1 MADVSYRL
9 GIDIGGTFTDLSLI
23 NEVTGE
29 LTELKTPTVTDDPA
43 QGVINGLNLLKKRG
57 IDLSKIQYLV
67 HGMTIGLNTLLQR
80 KGANLAL
87 FVTEGFQDILSLQ
100 RLRLPIPYDF
110 NSRLP
115 QPLIPRKHVFPIS
128 ERLLHD
134 GTIKKTLHL
143 QQLDEAVQQVISKKL
158 AGIIISF
165 LHSYQNPVHE
175 LQAKA
180 YINNRFPELEV
191 LTSSELWPQM
201 REYERTVMSVINL
214 YIQPKVKHY
223 LKTLETRLKEEGVP
237 LSPYITQ
244 SNGGLMDA
252 ESAAISP
259 VKTLF
264 SGPAAGVIG
273 AARIAASA
281 NESNLITLDVGGTS
295 ADISI
300 IQNGQPTMA
309 QSNQLSGFPIILPSV
324 AMYSIGAGGGSVA
337 WVDQGGLL
345 KAGPESVGS
354 QPGPASYGK
363 GTKAALTDA
372 FLICGYL
379 NQDRFAGGHLQLQLS
394 AAKKA
399 FQPIADLLDKT
410 IEKAADQLIQ
420 VAVANMY
427 SELSNVMEQQGFDPR
442 DFSLLAFGGAGPVLA
457 NFLAREIHAK
467 NVVVPPSPGTLCAL
481 GALTADFIHDAVLSK
496 KICLQDYTIEQLK
509 QDYEVLSRK
518 ATDWF
523 LQQNIHHIK
532 KTSILLLADARYQGQ
547 AFEIELP
554 LSAHWLNQEQDVHH
568 LIEAFHEL
576 HNRQYGHRD
585 DQAKIEF
592 THLRVRIIGE
602 TPPLPFS
609 SIDESSGQS
618 LKPNQYRPIFI
629 EEKEYEAVIY
639 KRSALKIGSIVNGPA
654 IVEQDD
660 TTTLILPNWIGEVD
674 LSGNLVIS
682 REVAL
687 HENRSSKA

>member
-9 GIDIGGTFTDLSLI
+9 GIDIGGTFTDLSLM
-23 NEVTGE
+23 NEATGA

-43 QGVINGLNLLKKRG
+43 QGIINGLNLLKDRG
-57 IDLSKIQYLV
+57 VDLSNIKYLV

-80 KGANLAL
+80 KGADLAL

-115 QPLIPRKHVFPIS
+115 EPLIPRKHVYPIS
-128 ERLLHD
+128 ERLIHD
-134 GTIKKTLHL
+134 GTIKKPLHL
-143 QQLDEAVQQVISKKL
+143 QQLDHAVQQVISKNL
-158 AGIIISF
+158 AGIVISF

-180 YINNRFPELEV
+180 YINHHYPQLEV

-201 REYERTVMSVINL
+201 REYERTVMSVVNL
-214 YIQPKVKHY
+214 YIQPKVKQY
-223 LKTLETRLKEEGVP
+223 LQTLKSRLKGEGVP
-237 LSPYITQ
+237 ISPYITQ

-252 ESAAISP
+252 ESAATLP

-273 AARIAASA
+273 AVRIAASA
-281 NESNLITLDVGGTS
+281 NESNLITFDVGGTS

-337 WVDQGGLL
+337 WIDQGGLL

-354 QPGPASYGK
+354 QPGPAAYGQGK
-363 GTKAALTDA
+363 KAALTDA

-379 NQDRFAGGHLQLQLS
+379 NQERFAGGHLQLQMS
-394 AAKKA
+394 AAEKA
-399 FQPIADLLDKT
+399 FQPIADQLNKT
-410 IEKAADQLIQ
+410 IEEAADQMIQ

-427 SELSNVMEQQGFDPR
+427 TELSNVMEQQGFDPR
-442 DFSLLAFGGAGPVLA
+442 DFSLLAFGGAGPVVA

-496 KICLQDYTIEQLK
+496 KICLQDYSIDQLK
-509 QDYEVLSRK
+509 QDYELLSRK

-523 LQQNIHHIK
+523 SQQNIQHMK
-532 KTSILLLADARYQGQ
+532 QTSILLLADARYQGQ

-554 LSAHWLNQEQDVHH
+554 LSAEWLKQEQDIQH
-568 LIEAFHEL
+568 LIEAFHKL
-576 HNRQYGHRD
+576 HQRQYGHRD

-592 THLRVRIIGE
+592 THLRVRVIGE

-609 SIDESSGQS
+609 TVRESSGQP
-618 LKPNQYRPIFI
+618 LKPYEYRRIFI
-629 EEKEYEAVIY
+629 EEKEYEASVYYRDSLSVGSVI
-639 KRSALKIGSIVNGPA
+639 NGPA
-654 IVEQDD
+654 IIEQDD
-660 TTTLILPNWIGEVD
+660 TTTLILPNWAGSID
-674 LSGNLVIS
+674 PSGNLLIS
-682 REVAL
+682 REAAL
-687 HENRSSKA
+687 HEN

>member
-23 NEVTGE
+23 NEATGE

-43 QGVINGLNLLKKRG
+43 QGIINGLNLLKKRG
-57 IDLSKIQYLV
+57 VDLSNIQYLV

-80 KGANLAL
+80 KGADLAL

-100 RLRLPIPYDF
+100 RLRLPVPYDF

-115 QPLIPRKHVFPIS
+115 EPLIPRKHVYPIS
-128 ERLLHD
+128 ERLIHD
-134 GTIKKTLHL
+134 GTIKKPLHL
-143 QQLDEAVQQVISKKL
+143 QQLDDAVQHVISKKL
-158 AGIIISF
+158 AGIVISF

-180 YINNRFPELEV
+180 YINHHYPQLEV

-201 REYERTVMSVINL
+201 REYERTVMSVVNL
-214 YIQPKVKHY
+214 YIQPKVKQY
-223 LKTLETRLKEEGVP
+223 LQTLKSRLKEEGVP
-237 LSPYITQ
+237 ISPYITQ

-252 ESAAISP
+252 ESAATSP

-281 NESNLITLDVGGTS
+281 SEPNLITFDVGGTS

-337 WVDQGGLL
+337 WIDQGGLL

-354 QPGPASYGK
+354 NPGPASYGK
-363 GTKAALTDA
+363 GEKAALTDA

-379 NQDRFAGGHLQLQLS
+379 NQERFAGGHLHLQLS

-399 FQPIADLLDKT
+399 FQPIADQLNKT
-410 IEKAADQLIQ
+410 LEEAADQLIQ

-427 SELSNVMEQQGFDPR
+427 TELSNVMEQQGFDPR
-442 DFSLLAFGGAGPVLA
+442 DFSLLAFGGAGPVVA

-496 KICLQDYTIEQLK
+496 KICLQDYSINQLK
-509 QDYEVLSRK
+509 QDYEKLSRK
-518 ATDWF
+518 ATDWVS
-523 LQQNIHHIK
+523 QQNIQHINQ
-532 KTSILLLADARYQGQ
+532 TSILLLADARYQGQ

-554 LSAHWLNQEQDVHH
+554 LSIDWLKQEQDIHQ
-568 LIEAFHEL
+568 LIEAFHKL
-576 HNRQYGHRD
+576 HQRQYGHRD

-592 THLRVRIIGE
+592 THLRVRVIGE

-609 SIDESSGQS
+609 PVQESMGQS
-618 LKPNQYRPIFI
+618 LKPNEYRRIFI
-629 EEKEYEAVIY
+629 EEKEYEASVY
-639 KRSALKIGSIVNGPA
+639 NRDTLSVGSIVNGPA
-654 IVEQDD
+654 VIEQDD
-660 TTTLILPNWIGEVD
+660 TTTLILPNWTGSID
-674 LSGNLVIS
+674 PSGNLVIS
-682 REVAL
+682 KEAAL
-687 HENRSSKA
+687 HEN

>member
-9 GIDIGGTFTDLSLI
+9 GIDIGGTFTDLSLM
-23 NEVTGE
+23 NEATGE

-43 QGVINGLNLLKKRG
+43 QGIINGLNLLKERG
-57 IDLSKIQYLV
+57 VDLSKIQYLV

-80 KGANLAL
+80 KGASLAL

-115 QPLIPRKHVFPIS
+115 EPLIPRKHVYPIS

-134 GTIKKTLHL
+134 GTMKKPLHL
-143 QQLDEAVQQVISKKL
+143 QQLDDAVQQVISKKL
-158 AGIIISF
+158 AGIVISF

-180 YINNRFPELEV
+180 YINHHYPQLEV

-201 REYERTVMSVINL
+201 REYERTVMSVVNL
-214 YIQPKVKHY
+214 YIQPKVKQY
-223 LKTLETRLKEEGVP
+223 LQTLKSRLKEEGVP
-237 LSPYITQ
+237 ISPYITQ

-252 ESAAISP
+252 ESAATSP
-259 VKTLF
+259 IKTLF

-281 NESNLITLDVGGTS
+281 NESNLITFDVGGTS

-300 IQNGQPTMA
+300 IQNRQPTMA

-337 WVDQGGLL
+337 WIDQGGLL

-354 QPGPASYGK
+354 KPGPASYGK
-363 GTKAALTDA
+363 GKKAALTDA

-379 NQDRFAGGHLQLQLS
+379 NEDRFAGGHLQLQLS
-394 AAKKA
+394 AAKLA
-399 FQPIADLLDKT
+399 FQSIADELNKT
-410 IEKAADQLIQ
+410 VEQAADQLIQ

-427 SELSNVMEQQGFDPR
+427 TELSNVMEQQGFDPR
-442 DFSLLAFGGAGPVLA
+442 DFSLLAFGGAGPVVA
-457 NFLAREIHAK
+457 NLLAREIHAK

-496 KICLQDYTIEQLK
+496 KICLQDYTIDQLK
-509 QDYEVLSRK
+509 QDYEVLSDK
-518 ATDWF
+518 ATGWF
-523 LQQNIHHIK
+523 SQQNIQHIK
-532 KTSILLLADARYQGQ
+532 ETSILLLADARYQGQ

-554 LSAHWLNQEQDVHH
+554 LSADWLKQEQDIHQ
-568 LIEAFHEL
+568 LTEAFHKL
-576 HNRQYGHRD
+576 HKRQYGHRD

-592 THLRVRIIGE
+592 THLRVRVIGE
-602 TPPLPFS
+602 TPSLPFS
-609 SIDESSGQS
+609 PVHESSGQS
-618 LKPNQYRPIFI
+618 LTPHEYRRIFI
-629 EEKEYEAVIY
+629 EEKEYEASVY
-639 KRSALKIGSIVNGPA
+639 NRSALTVGSVMKGPA
-654 IVEQDD
+654 IIEQDD
-660 TTTLILPNWIGEVD
+660 TTTLILPNWAGSID
-674 LSGNLVIS
+674 HSGNLVIS

-687 HENRSSKA
+687 HEN

>member
-23 NEVTGE
+23 NEATGE

-43 QGVINGLNLLKKRG
+43 QGIINGLNLLKKRG
-57 IDLSKIQYLV
+57 VDLSNIQYLV

-80 KGANLAL
+80 KGADLAL

-115 QPLIPRKHVFPIS
+115 EPLIPRKHVYPIS
-128 ERLLHD
+128 ERLIHD
-134 GTIKKTLHL
+134 GTIKNPLHL
-143 QQLDEAVQQVISKKL
+143 QQLDDAVQHVISKNL
-158 AGIIISF
+158 AGIVISF

-180 YINNRFPELEV
+180 YINHHYPQLEV

-201 REYERTVMSVINL
+201 REYERTVMSVVNL
-214 YIQPKVKHY
+214 YIQPKVKQY
-223 LKTLETRLKEEGVP
+223 LQTLKSRLKEEGVP
-237 LSPYITQ
+237 ISPYITQ

-252 ESAAISP
+252 ESAATSP

-281 NESNLITLDVGGTS
+281 SEPNLITFDVGGTS

-337 WVDQGGLL
+337 WIDQGGLL

-354 QPGPASYGK
+354 NPGPASYGK
-363 GTKAALTDA
+363 GEKAALTDA

-379 NQDRFAGGHLQLQLS
+379 NQERFAGGHLQLQLS

-399 FQPIADLLDKT
+399 FQPIADQLNKT
-410 IEKAADQLIQ
+410 VEEAADQLIQ

-427 SELSNVMEQQGFDPR
+427 TELSNVMEQQGFDPR
-442 DFSLLAFGGAGPVLA
+442 DFSLLAFGGAGPVVA

-467 NVVVPPSPGTLCAL
+467 NVIVPPSPGTLCAL

-496 KICLQDYTIEQLK
+496 KICLQDYSINQLK
-509 QDYEVLSRK
+509 QDYEKLSRK
-518 ATDWF
+518 ATDWVS
-523 LQQNIHHIK
+523 QQDIQHINQ
-532 KTSILLLADARYQGQ
+532 TSILLLADARYQGQ

-554 LSAHWLNQEQDVHH
+554 LSIDWLKQEQDIHQ
-568 LIEAFHEL
+568 LIEAFHKL
-576 HNRQYGHRD
+576 HQQQYGHRD
-585 DQAKIEF
+585 DQANIEF
-592 THLRVRIIGE
+592 THLRVRVIGE

-609 SIDESSGQS
+609 PVHESSGQS
-618 LKPNQYRPIFI
+618 LKPYEYRRIFI
-629 EEKEYEAVIY
+629 EEKEYEAPVY
-639 KRSALKIGSIVNGPA
+639 NRDTLSVGSIVNGPA
-654 IVEQDD
+654 VIEQDD
-660 TTTLILPNWIGEVD
+660 TTTLILPNWAGSID
-674 LSGNLVIS
+674 PSGNLVIS
-682 REVAL
+682 KEAAL
-687 HENRSSKA
+687 

>member
-1 MADVSYRL
+1 MADISYRL

-23 NEVTGE
+23 NEATGE

-43 QGVINGLNLLKKRG
+43 QGIINGLNLLKKRG
-57 IDLSKIQYLV
+57 VDLSKIQYLV

-80 KGANLAL
+80 KGADLAL

-115 QPLIPRKHVFPIS
+115 EPLIPRKHVYPIS
-128 ERLLHD
+128 ERLIHD
-134 GTIKKTLHL
+134 GTIKKPLHL
-143 QQLDEAVQQVISKKL
+143 QQLDDAVQHVMSKKL
-158 AGIIISF
+158 AGIVISF

-180 YINNRFPELEV
+180 YINHHYPQLEV

-201 REYERTVMSVINL
+201 REYERTVMSVVNL
-214 YIQPKVKHY
+214 YIQPKVKQY
-223 LKTLETRLKEEGVP
+223 LKTLKSRLKEEGVP
-237 LSPYITQ
+237 ISPYITQ

-252 ESAAISP
+252 ESAAASP

-281 NESNLITLDVGGTS
+281 SEPNLITFDVGGTS

-337 WVDQGGLL
+337 WIDQGGLL

-354 QPGPASYGK
+354 NPGPASYGK
-363 GTKAALTDA
+363 GEKAALTDA

-379 NQDRFAGGHLQLQLS
+379 NQERFAGGHLQLQLS

-399 FQPIADLLDKT
+399 FQPIADQLNRT
-410 IEKAADQLIQ
+410 VEEAADQLIQ

-427 SELSNVMEQQGFDPR
+427 TELSNVMEQQGFDPR
-442 DFSLLAFGGAGPVLA
+442 DFSLLAFGGAGPVVA

-496 KICLQDYTIEQLK
+496 KICLQDYSINQLK
-509 QDYEVLSRK
+509 QDYEMLSRK
-518 ATDWF
+518 ATDWVS
-523 LQQNIHHIK
+523 QQNIQHINQ
-532 KTSILLLADARYQGQ
+532 TSILLLADARYQGQ

-554 LSAHWLNQEQDVHH
+554 LSIDWLKQEQDMHQ
-568 LIEAFHEL
+568 LIEAFHKL
-576 HNRQYGHRD
+576 HQRQYGHRD

-592 THLRVRIIGE
+592 THLRVRVIGE

-609 SIDESSGQS
+609 PVHESIGQS
-618 LKPNQYRPIFI
+618 LKPYEYRRIFI
-629 EEKEYEAVIY
+629 EEKEYEASVY
-639 KRSALKIGSIVNGPA
+639 NRDTLSVGSIVKGPA
-654 IVEQDD
+654 IIEQDD
-660 TTTLILPNWIGEVD
+660 TTTLILPNWTGSID

-682 REVAL
+682 KEVAL
-687 HENRSSKA
+687 HEN

>member
-23 NEVTGE
+23 NEATGE

-43 QGVINGLNLLKKRG
+43 QGIINGLNLLKKRG
-57 IDLSKIQYLV
+57 VDLSKIQYLV
-67 HGMTIGLNTLLQR
+67 HGITIGLNTLLQR
-80 KGANLAL
+80 KGADLAL

-115 QPLIPRKHVFPIS
+115 EPLIPRKHVYPIS
-128 ERLLHD
+128 ERLIHD
-134 GTIKKTLHL
+134 GTIKKPLHL
-143 QQLDEAVQQVISKKL
+143 QQLDDAVQHVMSKKL
-158 AGIIISF
+158 AGIVISF

-180 YINNRFPELEV
+180 YINHHYPQLEV

-201 REYERTVMSVINL
+201 REYERTVMSVVNL
-214 YIQPKVKHY
+214 YIQPKVKQY
-223 LKTLETRLKEEGVP
+223 LKTLKSRLKEEGVP
-237 LSPYITQ
+237 ISPYITQ

-252 ESAAISP
+252 ESAAASP

-281 NESNLITLDVGGTS
+281 SEPNLITFDVGGTS

-337 WVDQGGLL
+337 WIDQGGLL

-354 QPGPASYGK
+354 NPGPASYGK
-363 GTKAALTDA
+363 GEKAALTDA

-379 NQDRFAGGHLQLQLS
+379 NQERFAGGHLQLQLS

-399 FQPIADLLDKT
+399 FQPIADQLTKT
-410 IEKAADQLIQ
+410 VEEAADQLIQ

-427 SELSNVMEQQGFDPR
+427 TELSNVMEQQGFDPR
-442 DFSLLAFGGAGPVLA
+442 DFSLLAFGGAGPVVA

-496 KICLQDYTIEQLK
+496 KICLQDYSINQLK
-509 QDYEVLSRK
+509 QDYEMLSRK
-518 ATDWF
+518 ATDWVS
-523 LQQNIHHIK
+523 QQNIQHINQ
-532 KTSILLLADARYQGQ
+532 TSILLLADARYQGQ

-554 LSAHWLNQEQDVHH
+554 LSIDWLKQEQDMHQ
-568 LIEAFHEL
+568 LIEAFHKL
-576 HNRQYGHRD
+576 HQRQYGHRD

-592 THLRVRIIGE
+592 THLRVRVIGE

-609 SIDESSGQS
+609 PVHESIGQS
-618 LKPNQYRPIFI
+618 LKPYEYRRIFI
-629 EEKEYEAVIY
+629 EEKEYEASVY
-639 KRSALKIGSIVNGPA
+639 NRDTLSVGSIVNGPA
-654 IVEQDD
+654 IIEQDD
-660 TTTLILPNWIGEVD
+660 TTTLILPNWTGSID

-682 REVAL
+682 KEVAL
-687 HENRSSKA
+687 HEN

>member
-23 NEVTGE
+23 NEATGE

-43 QGVINGLNLLKKRG
+43 QGIINGLNLLKKRG
-57 IDLSKIQYLV
+57 VDLSKIQYLV

-80 KGANLAL
+80 KGADLAL

-115 QPLIPRKHVFPIS
+115 EPLIPRKHVYPIS
-128 ERLLHD
+128 ERLIHD
-134 GTIKKTLHL
+134 GTIKKPLHL
-143 QQLDEAVQQVISKKL
+143 PQLDDAAQHVMSKKL
-158 AGIIISF
+158 AGIVISF

-180 YINNRFPELEV
+180 YINHHYPQLEV

-201 REYERTVMSVINL
+201 REYERTVMSVVNL
-214 YIQPKVKHY
+214 YIQPKVKQY
-223 LKTLETRLKEEGVP
+223 LKTLKSRLKEEGVP
-237 LSPYITQ
+237 ISPYITQ

-252 ESAAISP
+252 ESAAASP

-281 NESNLITLDVGGTS
+281 SEPNLITFDVGGTS

-337 WVDQGGLL
+337 WIDQGGLL

-354 QPGPASYGK
+354 NPGPASYGK
-363 GTKAALTDA
+363 GEKAALTDA

-379 NQDRFAGGHLQLQLS
+379 NQERFAGGHLQLQLS

-399 FQPIADLLDKT
+399 FQPIADQLNRT
-410 IEKAADQLIQ
+410 VEEAADQLIQ

-427 SELSNVMEQQGFDPR
+427 TELSNVMEQQGFDPR
-442 DFSLLAFGGAGPVLA
+442 DFSLLAFGGAGPVVA

-496 KICLQDYTIEQLK
+496 KICLQDYSINQLK
-509 QDYEVLSRK
+509 QDYEMLSRK
-518 ATDWF
+518 ATDWVS
-523 LQQNIHHIK
+523 QQNIQHINQ
-532 KTSILLLADARYQGQ
+532 TSILLLADARYQGQ

-554 LSAHWLNQEQDVHH
+554 LSIDWLKQEQDIHQ
-568 LIEAFHEL
+568 LIEAFHKL
-576 HNRQYGHRD
+576 HQRQYGHRD

-592 THLRVRIIGE
+592 THLRVRVIGE

-609 SIDESSGQS
+609 PVHESIGQS
-618 LKPNQYRPIFI
+618 LKPYEYRRIFI
-629 EEKEYEAVIY
+629 EEKEYEASVY
-639 KRSALKIGSIVNGPA
+639 NRDTLSVGSIVNGPA
-654 IVEQDD
+654 IIEQDD
-660 TTTLILPNWIGEVD
+660 TTTLILPNWTGSID

-682 REVAL
+682 KEVAL
-687 HENRSSKA
+687 HEN

>member
-23 NEVTGE
+23 NEATGE

-43 QGVINGLNLLKKRG
+43 QGIINGLNLLKKRG
-57 IDLSKIQYLV
+57 VDLSNIQYLV

-80 KGANLAL
+80 KGADLAL

-115 QPLIPRKHVFPIS
+115 EPLIPRKHVYPIS

-134 GTIKKTLHL
+134 GTIKKPLHL
-143 QQLDEAVQQVISKKL
+143 QQLDDAVQHVISKKL
-158 AGIIISF
+158 AGIVISF

-180 YINNRFPELEV
+180 YINHHYPQLEV

-201 REYERTVMSVINL
+201 REYERTVMSVVNL
-214 YIQPKVKHY
+214 YIQLKVKQY
-223 LKTLETRLKEEGVP
+223 LQALKSRLKQEGVP
-237 LSPYITQ
+237 ISPYITQ

-252 ESAAISP
+252 ESAAVSP

-281 NESNLITLDVGGTS
+281 SEPNLITFDVGGTS

-337 WVDQGGLL
+337 WIDQGGLL

-354 QPGPASYGK
+354 NPGPASYGK
-363 GTKAALTDA
+363 GEKAALTDA

-379 NQDRFAGGHLQLQLS
+379 NQGRFAGGHLQLQLS
-394 AAKKA
+394 AAKEA
-399 FQPIADLLDKT
+399 FQSIADQLNKT
-410 IEKAADQLIQ
+410 VEEAADQLIQ

-427 SELSNVMEQQGFDPR
+427 TELSNVMEQQGFDPR
-442 DFSLLAFGGAGPVLA
+442 DFSLLAFGGAGPVVA

-496 KICLQDYTIEQLK
+496 KICLQDYSINQLK
-509 QDYEVLSRK
+509 QDYEKLSRK
-518 ATDWF
+518 ATDWVS
-523 LQQNIHHIK
+523 QQNIQHINQ
-532 KTSILLLADARYQGQ
+532 TSILLLADARYQGQ

-554 LSAHWLNQEQDVHH
+554 LSIDWLKQEQDIHQ
-568 LIEAFHEL
+568 LIEAFHKL
-576 HNRQYGHRD
+576 HQRQYGHRD

-592 THLRVRIIGE
+592 THLRVRVIGE

-609 SIDESSGQS
+609 PVHESSRQS
-618 LKPNQYRPIFI
+618 LKPHEYRRIFI
-629 EEKEYEAVIY
+629 EEKEYEASVY
-639 KRSALKIGSIVNGPA
+639 NRYTLSVGSIVNGPA
-654 IVEQDD
+654 VIEQDD
-660 TTTLILPNWIGEVD
+660 TTTLILPNWTGSID
-674 LSGNLVIS
+674 QSGNLVIS
-682 REVAL
+682 KEAAL
-687 HENRSSKA
+687 HEN

>member
-23 NEVTGE
+23 NEATGE
-29 LTELKTPTVTDDPA
+29 LIELKTPTVTDDPA
-43 QGVINGLNLLKKRG
+43 QGIINGLKLLKKRG

-87 FVTEGFQDILSLQ
+87 FVTEGFQDILTLQ

-115 QPLIPRKHVFPIS
+115 DPLIPRKHVYPIT

-134 GTIKKTLHL
+134 GTIKKPLHL

-158 AGIIISF
+158 AGIVISF

-180 YINNRFPELEV
+180 YIKRHYPHLV
-191 LTSSELWPQM
+191 VITSSELWPQM
-201 REYERTVMSVINL
+201 REYERTVMSVVNL
-214 YIQPKVKHY
+214 YIQPQVKQYLHT
-223 LKTLETRLKEEGVP
+223 LKTRLEEEGVP
-237 LSPYITQ
+237 ISPYITQ

-252 ESAAISP
+252 ESAADAP

-281 NESNLITLDVGGTS
+281 DKPNLITFDVGGTS

-300 IQNGQPTMA
+300 IQKGRPTMA

-337 WVDQGGLL
+337 WIDQGGLL

-354 QPGPASYGK
+354 HPGPASYGK
-363 GTKAALTDA
+363 GSKAALTDA

-379 NQDRFAGGHLQLQLS
+379 NQARFAGGHLQLQLA
-394 AAKKA
+394 AAKVA
-399 FQPIADLLDKT
+399 FQPIADQLHKT
-410 IEKAADQLIQ
+410 VEQAADQLIQ
-420 VAVANMY
+420 VAIANMY
-427 SELSNVMEQQGFDPR
+427 TELSNVMEQQGFDPR
-442 DFSLLAFGGAGPVLA
+442 DFSLLAFGGAGPVVA

-467 NVVVPPSPGTLCAL
+467 HVVVPPSPGTLCAL

-496 KICLQDYTIEQLK
+496 KICLQDYTIEQLT
-509 QDYEVLSRK
+509 QDYEILTRQ
-518 ATDWF
+518 ATEWF
-523 LQQNIHHIK
+523 SQQHIQHIK
-532 KTSILLLADARYQGQ
+532 NTSILLMADARYQGQ

-554 LSAHWLNQEQDVHH
+554 LSADWLKQEQDVHQ
-568 LIEAFHEL
+568 LIEAFHQL
-576 HNRQYGHRD
+576 HKRQYGHRD

-592 THLRVRIIGE
+592 THLRVRVIGE

-609 SIDESSGQS
+609 SVQESSREA
-618 LKPNQYRPIFI
+618 LKPHAYRWVFI
-629 EEKEYEAVIY
+629 EDKEYEAAIY
-639 KRSALKIGSIVNGPA
+639 NRSNLSAGSIVNGPA

-660 TTTLILPNWIGEVD
+660 TTTLILPNWSGEID

-687 HENRSSKA
+687 NEN

>member
-23 NEVTGE
+23 NEATGE

-43 QGVINGLNLLKKRG
+43 QGIINGLNLLKKRG
-57 IDLSKIQYLV
+57 VDLSNIQYLV

-80 KGANLAL
+80 KGADLAL

-100 RLRLPIPYDF
+100 RLRLPVPYDF

-115 QPLIPRKHVFPIS
+115 EPLIPRKHVYPIS
-128 ERLLHD
+128 ERLIHD
-134 GTIKKTLHL
+134 GTIKKPLHL
-143 QQLDEAVQQVISKKL
+143 QQLDDAVQHVISKKL
-158 AGIIISF
+158 AGIVISF

-180 YINNRFPELEV
+180 YINHHYPQLEV

-201 REYERTVMSVINL
+201 REYERTVMSVVNL
-214 YIQPKVKHY
+214 YIQPKVKQY
-223 LKTLETRLKEEGVP
+223 LQTLKSRLKEEGVP
-237 LSPYITQ
+237 ISPYITQ

-252 ESAAISP
+252 ESAATSP

-281 NESNLITLDVGGTS
+281 SEPNLITFDVGGTS

-337 WVDQGGLL
+337 WIDQGGLL

-354 QPGPASYGK
+354 NPGPASYGK
-363 GTKAALTDA
+363 GEKAALTDA

-379 NQDRFAGGHLQLQLS
+379 NQERFAGGHLHLQLS

-399 FQPIADLLDKT
+399 FQPIADQLNKT
-410 IEKAADQLIQ
+410 LEEAADQLIQ

-427 SELSNVMEQQGFDPR
+427 TELSNVMEQQGFDPR
-442 DFSLLAFGGAGPVLA
+442 DFSLLAFGGAGPVVA

-496 KICLQDYTIEQLK
+496 KICLQDYSINQLK
-509 QDYEVLSRK
+509 QDYEKLSRK
-518 ATDWF
+518 ATDWVS
-523 LQQNIHHIK
+523 QQNIQHINQ
-532 KTSILLLADARYQGQ
+532 TTILLLADARYQGQ

-554 LSAHWLNQEQDVHH
+554 ISIDWLKQEQDIHQ
-568 LIEAFHEL
+568 LIEAFHKL
-576 HNRQYGHRD
+576 HQRQYGHRD

-592 THLRVRIIGE
+592 THLRVRVIGE

-609 SIDESSGQS
+609 SVNESSGQS
-618 LKPNQYRPIFI
+618 LKPNEYRRIFI
-629 EEKEYEAVIY
+629 EEKEYEASVY
-639 KRSALKIGSIVNGPA
+639 NRDTLSVGSIVNGPA
-654 IVEQDD
+654 VIEQDD
-660 TTTLILPNWIGEVD
+660 TTTLILPNWTGSID
-674 LSGNLVIS
+674 PSGNLVIS
-682 REVAL
+682 KEAAL
-687 HENRSSKA
+687 HEN

>member
-23 NEVTGE
+23 NEATGE

-43 QGVINGLNLLKKRG
+43 QGIINGLNLLKKRG
-57 IDLSKIQYLV
+57 VDLSNIQYLV

-80 KGANLAL
+80 KGADLAL

-115 QPLIPRKHVFPIS
+115 EPLIPRKHVYPIS
-128 ERLLHD
+128 ERLIHD
-134 GTIKKTLHL
+134 GTIKKPLHL
-143 QQLDEAVQQVISKKL
+143 QQLDDAVQHVISKKL
-158 AGIIISF
+158 AGIVISF

-180 YINNRFPELEV
+180 YINHHYPQLEV

-201 REYERTVMSVINL
+201 REYERTVMSVVNL
-214 YIQPKVKHY
+214 YIQPKVKQY
-223 LKTLETRLKEEGVP
+223 LQTLKSRLKEEGVP
-237 LSPYITQ
+237 ISPYITQ

-252 ESAAISP
+252 ESAATSP

-281 NESNLITLDVGGTS
+281 SEPNLITFDVGGTS

-324 AMYSIGAGGGSVA
+324 AMYSIGAGGGSIA
-337 WVDQGGLL
+337 WIDQGGLL

-354 QPGPASYGK
+354 NPGPASYGK
-363 GTKAALTDA
+363 GEKAALTDA

-379 NQDRFAGGHLQLQLS
+379 NQERFAGGHLQLQLS

-399 FQPIADLLDKT
+399 FQPIADQLNKT
-410 IEKAADQLIQ
+410 VEEAADQLIQ

-427 SELSNVMEQQGFDPR
+427 TELSNVMEQQGFDPR
-442 DFSLLAFGGAGPVLA
+442 DFSLLAFGGAGPVVA

-496 KICLQDYTIEQLK
+496 KICLQDYSINQLK
-509 QDYEVLSRK
+509 QDYEKLSRK
-518 ATDWF
+518 ATDWVS
-523 LQQNIHHIK
+523 QQNIQHINQ
-532 KTSILLLADARYQGQ
+532 TSILLLADARYQGQ

-554 LSAHWLNQEQDVHH
+554 LSINWLKQEQDIHQ
-568 LIEAFHEL
+568 LIEAFHKL
-576 HNRQYGHRD
+576 HQRQYGHRD
-585 DQAKIEF
+585 DQARIEF
-592 THLRVRIIGE
+592 THLRVRVIGE

-609 SIDESSGQS
+609 PVHESSGQS
-618 LKPNQYRPIFI
+618 LKPNEYRRIFI
-629 EEKEYEAVIY
+629 EEKEYKASVY
-639 KRSALKIGSIVNGPA
+639 NRDTLSVGSIINGPA
-654 IVEQDD
+654 VIEQDD
-660 TTTLILPNWIGEVD
+660 TTTLILPNWTGSID
-674 LSGNLVIS
+674 PSGNLVIS
-682 REVAL
+682 KEAAL
-687 HENRSSKA
+687 HEN

>member
-23 NEVTGE
+23 NEATGV

-43 QGVINGLNLLKKRG
+43 QGIINGLNLLKKRG
-57 IDLSKIQYLV
+57 VDLSKIQYLV

-80 KGANLAL
+80 KGADLAL

-115 QPLIPRKHVFPIS
+115 EPLIPRKHVYPIS
-128 ERLLHD
+128 ERLIHD
-134 GTIKKTLHL
+134 GTIKKPLHL
-143 QQLDEAVQQVISKKL
+143 QQLDDAVQHVISKKL
-158 AGIIISF
+158 AGIVISF

-180 YINNRFPELEV
+180 YINYHYPQLEV

-201 REYERTVMSVINL
+201 REYERTVMSVVNL
-214 YIQPKVKHY
+214 YIQPKVKQY
-223 LKTLETRLKEEGVP
+223 LQTLKSRLKEEGVP
-237 LSPYITQ
+237 ISPYITQ

-252 ESAAISP
+252 ESAATSP

-281 NESNLITLDVGGTS
+281 SEPNLITFDVGGTS

-337 WVDQGGLL
+337 WIDQGGLL

-354 QPGPASYGK
+354 NPGPASYGK
-363 GTKAALTDA
+363 GEKAALTDA

-379 NQDRFAGGHLQLQLS
+379 NQERFAGGHLQLQLS

-399 FQPIADLLDKT
+399 FQPIADQLNKT
-410 IEKAADQLIQ
+410 VEEAADQLIQ

-427 SELSNVMEQQGFDPR
+427 TELSNVMEQQGFDPR
-442 DFSLLAFGGAGPVLA
+442 DFSLLAFGGAGPVVA

-467 NVVVPPSPGTLCAL
+467 NVVIPPCPGTLCAL

-496 KICLQDYTIEQLK
+496 KICLQDYSINQLK
-509 QDYEVLSRK
+509 QDYEKLSRK
-518 ATDWF
+518 AADWF
-523 LQQNIHHIK
+523 SQQNIQHINQ
-532 KTSILLLADARYQGQ
+532 TSILLLADARYQGQ

-554 LSAHWLNQEQDVHH
+554 LSADWLKQEQDIHQ
-568 LIEAFHEL
+568 LIEAFHNL
-576 HNRQYGHRD
+576 HQRQYGHRD

-592 THLRVRIIGE
+592 THLRVRVIGE

-609 SIDESSGQS
+609 PVHESSGQS
-618 LKPNQYRPIFI
+618 LKPHEYRRIFI
-629 EEKEYEAVIY
+629 EEKEYEASVY
-639 KRSALKIGSIVNGPA
+639 NRDTLSVDSIVNGPA
-654 IVEQDD
+654 IIEQDD
-660 TTTLILPNWIGEVD
+660 TTTLILPHWAGSID
-674 LSGNLVIS
+674 PSGNLVIS
-682 REVAL
+682 KEVAL
-687 HENRSSKA
+687 HEN

>member
-9 GIDIGGTFTDLSLI
+9 GIDIGGTFTDLSLM
-23 NEVTGE
+23 NEATGA
-29 LTELKTPTVTDDPA
+29 LIELKTPTVTDDPA
-43 QGVINGLNLLKKRG
+43 QGIINGLKLLKDRG
-57 IDLSKIQYLV
+57 VDLSKIQYLV

-80 KGANLAL
+80 KGADLAL

-115 QPLIPRKHVFPIS
+115 EPLIPRKHVYPIS
-128 ERLLHD
+128 ERLIHD
-134 GTIKKTLHL
+134 GTVKKPLHL
-143 QQLDEAVQQVISKKL
+143 QQLDHAVQQVMSKGL
-158 AGIIISF
+158 AGIVISF

-175 LQAKA
+175 LQVKA
-180 YINNRFPELEV
+180 YIKHHYPQLEV

-201 REYERTVMSVINL
+201 REYERTVMSVVNL
-214 YIQPKVKHY
+214 YIQPKVKQY
-223 LKTLETRLKEEGVP
+223 LQTLKSRLKEEGVP
-237 LSPYITQ
+237 ISPYITQ

-252 ESAAISP
+252 ESAADSP

-281 NESNLITLDVGGTS
+281 NESNLITFDVGGTS

-337 WVDQGGLL
+337 WIDQGGLL

-394 AAKKA
+394 AAEKA
-399 FQPIADLLDKT
+399 FQPIANQLNKT
-410 IEKAADQLIQ
+410 VEEAADQLIQ

-427 SELSNVMEQQGFDPR
+427 TELSNVMEQQGFDPR
-442 DFSLLAFGGAGPVLA
+442 DFSLLAFGGAGPVVA

-496 KICLQDYTIEQLK
+496 KICLQNYSIDQLK

-518 ATDWF
+518 AIDWF
-523 LQQNIHHIK
+523 SQQNIQHIK
-532 KTSILLLADARYQGQ
+532 QTSILLLADARYQGQ

-554 LSAHWLNQEQDVHH
+554 LSAEWLKQERDIHQLV
-568 LIEAFHEL
+568 EAFHKL
-576 HNRQYGHRD
+576 HQRQYGHRD
-585 DQAKIEF
+585 DQAHIEF
-592 THLRVRIIGE
+592 THLRVRVIGE
-602 TPPLPFS
+602 TPPLPFTPVH
-609 SIDESSGQS
+609 ESSRQP
-618 LKPNQYRPIFI
+618 LKPHGFRRIFI
-629 EEKEYEAVIY
+629 EEKEYEAAIY
-639 KRSALKIGSIVNGPA
+639 FRNTLSVGSVVNGPA
-654 IVEQDD
+654 IIEQDD
-660 TTTLILPNWIGEVD
+660 TTTLILPNWAGNID
-674 LSGNLVIS
+674 QSGNLVIS
-682 REVAL
+682 REAAL
-687 HENRSSKA
+687 HEN

>member
-23 NEVTGE
+23 NEATGE

-43 QGVINGLNLLKKRG
+43 QGIINGLNLLKKRG
-57 IDLSKIQYLV
+57 VDLSKIQYLV

-80 KGANLAL
+80 KGADLAL

-115 QPLIPRKHVFPIS
+115 EPLIPRKHVYPIS
-128 ERLLHD
+128 ERLIHD
-134 GTIKKTLHL
+134 GTIKKPLHL
-143 QQLDEAVQQVISKKL
+143 QQLDDAVQHVMSKKL
-158 AGIIISF
+158 AGIVISF

-180 YINNRFPELEV
+180 YINHHYPQLEV

-201 REYERTVMSVINL
+201 REYERTVMSVVNL
-214 YIQPKVKHY
+214 YIQPKVKQY
-223 LKTLETRLKEEGVP
+223 LKTLKSRLKEEGVP
-237 LSPYITQ
+237 ISPYITQ

-252 ESAAISP
+252 ESAAASP

-281 NESNLITLDVGGTS
+281 SEPNLITFDVGGTS

-337 WVDQGGLL
+337 WIDQGGLL

-354 QPGPASYGK
+354 NPGPASYGK
-363 GTKAALTDA
+363 GEKAALTDA

-379 NQDRFAGGHLQLQLS
+379 NQERFAGGHLQLQLS

-399 FQPIADLLDKT
+399 FQPIADQLNRT
-410 IEKAADQLIQ
+410 VEEAADQLIQ

-427 SELSNVMEQQGFDPR
+427 TELSNVMEQQGFDPR
-442 DFSLLAFGGAGPVLA
+442 DFSLLAFGGAGPVVA

-496 KICLQDYTIEQLK
+496 KICLQDYSINQLK
-509 QDYEVLSRK
+509 QDYEMLSRK
-518 ATDWF
+518 ATDWVS
-523 LQQNIHHIK
+523 QQNIQHINQ
-532 KTSILLLADARYQGQ
+532 TSILLLADARYQGQ

-554 LSAHWLNQEQDVHH
+554 LSIDWLKQEQDMHQ
-568 LIEAFHEL
+568 LIEAFHKL
-576 HNRQYGHRD
+576 HQRQYGHRD

-592 THLRVRIIGE
+592 THLRVRVIGE

-609 SIDESSGQS
+609 PVHESIGQS
-618 LKPNQYRPIFI
+618 LKPYEYRRIFI
-629 EEKEYEAVIY
+629 EEKEYEASVY
-639 KRSALKIGSIVNGPA
+639 NRDTLSVGSIVNGPA
-654 IVEQDD
+654 IIEQDD
-660 TTTLILPNWIGEVD
+660 TTTLILPNWTGSID

-682 REVAL
+682 KEVAL
-687 HENRSSKA
+687 HEN

>member
-1 MADVSYRL
+1 MADISYRL

-23 NEVTGE
+23 NEATGE

-43 QGVINGLNLLKKRG
+43 QGIINGLNLLKKRG
-57 IDLSKIQYLV
+57 VDLSKIQYLV

-80 KGANLAL
+80 KGADLAL

-115 QPLIPRKHVFPIS
+115 EPLIPRKHVYPIS
-128 ERLLHD
+128 ERLIHD
-134 GTIKKTLHL
+134 GTIKKPLHL
-143 QQLDEAVQQVISKKL
+143 QQLDDAVQHVMSKKL
-158 AGIIISF
+158 AGIVISF

-180 YINNRFPELEV
+180 YINHHYPQLEV
-191 LTSSELWPQM
+191 LPSSELWPQM
-201 REYERTVMSVINL
+201 REYERTVMSVVNL
-214 YIQPKVKHY
+214 YIQPKVKQY
-223 LKTLETRLKEEGVP
+223 LKTLKSRLKEEGVP
-237 LSPYITQ
+237 ISPYITQ

-252 ESAAISP
+252 ESAAASP

-281 NESNLITLDVGGTS
+281 SEPNLITFDVGGTS

-337 WVDQGGLL
+337 WIDQGGLL

-354 QPGPASYGK
+354 NPGPASYGK
-363 GTKAALTDA
+363 GEKAALTDA

-379 NQDRFAGGHLQLQLS
+379 NQERFAGGHLQLQLS

-399 FQPIADLLDKT
+399 FQPIADQLNRT
-410 IEKAADQLIQ
+410 VEEAADQLIQ

-427 SELSNVMEQQGFDPR
+427 TELSNVMEQQGFDPR
-442 DFSLLAFGGAGPVLA
+442 DFSLLAFGGAGPVVA

-496 KICLQDYTIEQLK
+496 KICLQDYSINQLK
-509 QDYEVLSRK
+509 QDYEMLSRK
-518 ATDWF
+518 ATDWVS
-523 LQQNIHHIK
+523 QQNIQHINQ
-532 KTSILLLADARYQGQ
+532 TSILLLADARYQGQ

-554 LSAHWLNQEQDVHH
+554 LSIDWLKQEQDMHQ
-568 LIEAFHEL
+568 LIEAFHKL
-576 HNRQYGHRD
+576 HQRQYGHRD

-592 THLRVRIIGE
+592 THLRVRVIGE

-609 SIDESSGQS
+609 PVHESIGQS
-618 LKPNQYRPIFI
+618 LKPYEYRRIFI
-629 EEKEYEAVIY
+629 EEKEYEASVY
-639 KRSALKIGSIVNGPA
+639 NRDTLSVGSIVNGPA
-654 IVEQDD
+654 IIEQDD
-660 TTTLILPNWIGEVD
+660 TTTLILPNWTGSID

-682 REVAL
+682 KEVAL
-687 HENRSSKA
+687 HEN

>member
-1 MADVSYRL
+1 MANDFYRL

-23 NEVTGE
+23 HEATGE
-29 LTELKTPTVTDDPA
+29 LIELKTPTVTDDPA
-43 QGVINGLNLLKKRG
+43 QGIINGLNLLEKMN
-57 IDLSKIQYLV
+57 IDLSKIHYLV

-100 RLRLPIPYDF
+100 RLRLPVPYDF
-110 NSRLP
+110 HSRLP
-115 QPLIPRKHVFPIS
+115 EPLIPRQHVYPIS

-134 GTIKKTLHL
+134 GTIKKTLQL
-143 QQLDEAVQQVISKKL
+143 QQLDEAVQQVISEKL
-158 AGIIISF
+158 AGIVISF
-165 LHSYQNPVHE
+165 LHSYRNPVHE

-180 YINNRFPELEV
+180 YIRDHYPHLDV

-201 REYERTVMSVINL
+201 REYERTVMAVINL

-223 LKTLETRLKEEGVP
+223 LQTLKSRLKDESVP
-237 LSPYITQ
+237 ISPYITQ

-252 ESAAISP
+252 ESASISP

-273 AARIAASA
+273 ATRIAASA
-281 NESNLITLDVGGTS
+281 NESNVITFDVGGTS

-300 IQNGQPTMA
+300 IQHRQPTMT
-309 QSNQLSGFPIILPSV
+309 QSNQISGFPLILPSV

-337 WVDQGGLL
+337 WVDRGGLL

-354 QPGPASYGK
+354 HPGPASYGK
-363 GTKAALTDA
+363 EKKAALTDA

-379 NQDRFAGGHLQLQLS
+379 NQARFAGGHLQLQLS
-394 AAKKA
+394 AAKMA
-399 FQPIADLLDKT
+399 FQPIADHLNQT
-410 IEKAADQLIQ
+410 VEQAADQLIQ

-427 SELSNVMEQQGFDPR
+427 TELSNVMEQHGIDPR
-442 DFSLLAFGGAGPVLA
+442 DFSLLAFGGAGPVVA

-467 NVVVPPSPGTLCAL
+467 NVIVPPSPGTLCAL
-481 GALTADFIHDAVLSK
+481 GALTADFMHDAVLSK
-496 KICLQDYTIEQLK
+496 KICLQDEQIEQLK
-509 QDYEVLSRK
+509 QDYEKLVHE

-523 LQQNIHHIK
+523 NQQQIQHMK

-554 LSAHWLNQEQDVHH
+554 ISPEWLKQEQDVQY

-576 HNRQYGHRD
+576 HKRQYGHSD
-585 DQAKIEF
+585 VQAKIEL
-592 THLRVRIIGE
+592 THLRVRVIGKS
-602 TPPLPFS
+602 PPLPFS
-609 SIDESSGQS
+609 TVHKRNDQP
-618 LKPNQYRPIFI
+618 LKPIAHRRIFI
-629 EEKEYEAVIY
+629 EEKAYEASIFN
-639 KRSALKIGSIVNGPA
+639 RSTLPVGTIVKGPA

-660 TTTLILPNWIGEVD
+660 TTILILPDWVGEVD
-674 LSGNLVIS
+674 ASGNLVIL
-682 REVAL
+682 EETCY
-687 HENRSSKA
+687 ENRSSKA

>member
-23 NEVTGE
+23 NEATGE

-43 QGVINGLNLLKKRG
+43 QGIINGLNLLKKRG
-57 IDLSKIQYLV
+57 VDLSKIQYLV

-80 KGANLAL
+80 KGADLAL

-115 QPLIPRKHVFPIS
+115 EPLIPRKHVYPIS
-128 ERLLHD
+128 ERLIHD
-134 GTIKKTLHL
+134 GTIKKPLHL
-143 QQLDEAVQQVISKKL
+143 QQLDDAVQHVMSKKL
-158 AGIIISF
+158 AGIVISF

-180 YINNRFPELEV
+180 YINHHYPQLEV

-201 REYERTVMSVINL
+201 REYERTVMSVVNL
-214 YIQPKVKHY
+214 YIQPKVKQY
-223 LKTLETRLKEEGVP
+223 LKTLKSRLKEEGVP
-237 LSPYITQ
+237 ISPYITQ

-252 ESAAISP
+252 ESAAASP

-281 NESNLITLDVGGTS
+281 SEPNLITFDVGGTS

-337 WVDQGGLL
+337 WIDQGGLL

-354 QPGPASYGK
+354 NPGPASYGK
-363 GTKAALTDA
+363 GEKAALTDA

-379 NQDRFAGGHLQLQLS
+379 NQERFAGGHLQLQLS

-399 FQPIADLLDKT
+399 FQPIADQLNRT
-410 IEKAADQLIQ
+410 VEEAADQLIQ

-427 SELSNVMEQQGFDPR
+427 TELSNVMEEQGFDPR
-442 DFSLLAFGGAGPVLA
+442 DFSLLAFGGAGPVVA

-496 KICLQDYTIEQLK
+496 KICLQDYSINQLK
-509 QDYEVLSRK
+509 QDYEMLSRK
-518 ATDWF
+518 ATDWVS
-523 LQQNIHHIK
+523 QQNIQHINQ
-532 KTSILLLADARYQGQ
+532 TSILLLADARYQGQ

-554 LSAHWLNQEQDVHH
+554 LSIDWLKQEQDMHQ
-568 LIEAFHEL
+568 LIEAFHKL
-576 HNRQYGHRD
+576 HQRQYGHRD

-592 THLRVRIIGE
+592 THLRVRVIGE

-609 SIDESSGQS
+609 PVHESIGQS
-618 LKPNQYRPIFI
+618 LKPYEYRRIFI
-629 EEKEYEAVIY
+629 EEKEYEASVY
-639 KRSALKIGSIVNGPA
+639 NRDTLSVGSIVNGPA
-654 IVEQDD
+654 IIEQDD
-660 TTTLILPNWIGEVD
+660 TTTLILPNWTGSID

-682 REVAL
+682 KEVAL
-687 HENRSSKA
+687 HEN

>member
-23 NEVTGE
+23 NEATGE

-43 QGVINGLNLLKKRG
+43 QGIINGLNLLKKRG
-57 IDLSKIQYLV
+57 VDLSKIQYLV

-80 KGANLAL
+80 KGADLAL

-115 QPLIPRKHVFPIS
+115 EPLIPRKHVYPIS
-128 ERLLHD
+128 ERLIHD
-134 GTIKKTLHL
+134 GTIKKPLHL
-143 QQLDEAVQQVISKKL
+143 QQLDDAVQHVMSKKL
-158 AGIIISF
+158 AGIVISF

-180 YINNRFPELEV
+180 YINHHYPQLEV

-201 REYERTVMSVINL
+201 REYERTVMSVVNL
-214 YIQPKVKHY
+214 YIQPKVKQY
-223 LKTLETRLKEEGVP
+223 LKTLKSRLKEEGVP
-237 LSPYITQ
+237 ISPYITQ

-252 ESAAISP
+252 ESAAASP

-281 NESNLITLDVGGTS
+281 SEPNLITFDVGGTS

-337 WVDQGGLL
+337 WIDQGGLL

-354 QPGPASYGK
+354 NPGPASYGK
-363 GTKAALTDA
+363 GEKAALTDA

-379 NQDRFAGGHLQLQLS
+379 NQERFAGGHLQLQLS

-399 FQPIADLLDKT
+399 FQPIADQLNKT
-410 IEKAADQLIQ
+410 VEEAADQLIQ

-427 SELSNVMEQQGFDPR
+427 TELSNVMEQQGFDPR
-442 DFSLLAFGGAGPVLA
+442 DFSLLAFGGAGPVVA

-496 KICLQDYTIEQLK
+496 KICLQDYSINQLK
-509 QDYEVLSRK
+509 QDYEMLSRK
-518 ATDWF
+518 ATDWVS
-523 LQQNIHHIK
+523 QQNIQHINQ
-532 KTSILLLADARYQGQ
+532 TSILLLADARYQGQ

-554 LSAHWLNQEQDVHH
+554 LSIDWLKQEQDMHQ
-568 LIEAFHEL
+568 LIEAFHKL
-576 HNRQYGHRD
+576 HQRQYGHRD

-592 THLRVRIIGE
+592 THLRVRVIGE

-609 SIDESSGQS
+609 PVHESIGQS
-618 LKPNQYRPIFI
+618 LKPYEYRRIFI
-629 EEKEYEAVIY
+629 EEKEYEASVY
-639 KRSALKIGSIVNGPA
+639 NRDTLSVGSIVNGPA
-654 IVEQDD
+654 IIEQDD
-660 TTTLILPNWIGEVD
+660 TTTLILPNWTGSID

-682 REVAL
+682 KEAAL
-687 HENRSSKA
+687 HEN

>member
-23 NEVTGE
+23 NEATGE

-43 QGVINGLNLLKKRG
+43 QGIINGLNLLKKRG
-57 IDLSKIQYLV
+57 VDLSKIQYLV

-80 KGANLAL
+80 KGADLAL

-115 QPLIPRKHVFPIS
+115 EPLIPRKHIYPIS
-128 ERLLHD
+128 ERLIHD
-134 GTIKKTLHL
+134 GTIKKPLHL
-143 QQLDEAVQQVISKKL
+143 QQLDDAAQHVMSKKL
-158 AGIIISF
+158 AGIVISF

-180 YINNRFPELEV
+180 YINHHYPQLEV

-201 REYERTVMSVINL
+201 REYERTVMSVVNL
-214 YIQPKVKHY
+214 YIQPKVKQY
-223 LKTLETRLKEEGVP
+223 LKTLKSRLKEEGVP
-237 LSPYITQ
+237 ISPYITQ

-252 ESAAISP
+252 ESAAASP

-281 NESNLITLDVGGTS
+281 SEPNLITFDVGGTS

-337 WVDQGGLL
+337 WIDQGGLL

-354 QPGPASYGK
+354 NPGPASYGK
-363 GTKAALTDA
+363 GEKAALTDA

-379 NQDRFAGGHLQLQLS
+379 NQERFAGGHLQLQLS

-399 FQPIADLLDKT
+399 FQPIADQLNKSV
-410 IEKAADQLIQ
+410 EEVADQLIQ

-427 SELSNVMEQQGFDPR
+427 TELSNVMEQQGFDPR
-442 DFSLLAFGGAGPVLA
+442 DFSLLAFGGAGPVVA

-496 KICLQDYTIEQLK
+496 KICLQDYSINQLK
-509 QDYEVLSRK
+509 QDYEMLSRK
-518 ATDWF
+518 ATDWVS
-523 LQQNIHHIK
+523 QQNIQHINQ
-532 KTSILLLADARYQGQ
+532 TSILLLADARYQGQ

-554 LSAHWLNQEQDVHH
+554 LSIDWLKQEQDMHQ
-568 LIEAFHEL
+568 LIEAFHKL
-576 HNRQYGHRD
+576 HQRQYGHRD

-592 THLRVRIIGE
+592 THLRVRVIGE

-609 SIDESSGQS
+609 PVHESIGQS
-618 LKPNQYRPIFI
+618 LKPYEYRRIFI
-629 EEKEYEAVIY
+629 EEKEYEASVY
-639 KRSALKIGSIVNGPA
+639 NRDTLSVGSIVNGPA
-654 IVEQDD
+654 IIEQDD
-660 TTTLILPNWIGEVD
+660 TTTLILPNWTGSID

-682 REVAL
+682 KEAAF
-687 HENRSSKA
+687 HEN

>member
-23 NEVTGE
+23 NEATGE

-43 QGVINGLNLLKKRG
+43 QGIINGLNLLKKRG
-57 IDLSKIQYLV
+57 VDLSNIQYLV

-80 KGANLAL
+80 KGADLAL

-100 RLRLPIPYDF
+100 RLRLPVPYDF

-115 QPLIPRKHVFPIS
+115 EPLIPRKHVYPIS
-128 ERLLHD
+128 ERLIHD
-134 GTIKKTLHL
+134 GTIKKPLHL
-143 QQLDEAVQQVISKKL
+143 QQLDDAVQHVISKKL
-158 AGIIISF
+158 AGIVISF

-180 YINNRFPELEV
+180 YINHHYPQLEV

-201 REYERTVMSVINL
+201 REYERTVMSVVNL
-214 YIQPKVKHY
+214 YIQPKVKQY
-223 LKTLETRLKEEGVP
+223 LQTLKSRLKEEGVP
-237 LSPYITQ
+237 ISPYITQ

-252 ESAAISP
+252 ESAATSP

-273 AARIAASA
+273 AARIAALAS
-281 NESNLITLDVGGTS
+281 EPNLITFDVGGTS

-337 WVDQGGLL
+337 WIDQGGLL

-354 QPGPASYGK
+354 NPGPASYGK
-363 GTKAALTDA
+363 GEKAALTDA

-379 NQDRFAGGHLQLQLS
+379 NQERFAGGHLHLQLS

-399 FQPIADLLDKT
+399 FQPIADQLNKT
-410 IEKAADQLIQ
+410 LEEAADQLIQ

-427 SELSNVMEQQGFDPR
+427 TELSNVMEQQGFDPR
-442 DFSLLAFGGAGPVLA
+442 DFSLLAFGGAGSVVA

-496 KICLQDYTIEQLK
+496 KICLQDYSINQLK
-509 QDYEVLSRK
+509 QDYEKLSRK
-518 ATDWF
+518 ATDWVS
-523 LQQNIHHIK
+523 QQNIQHINQ
-532 KTSILLLADARYQGQ
+532 TSILLLADARYQGQ

-554 LSAHWLNQEQDVHH
+554 LSIDWLKQEQDIHQ
-568 LIEAFHEL
+568 LIEAFHKL
-576 HNRQYGHRD
+576 HQRQYGHRD

-592 THLRVRIIGE
+592 THLRVRVIGE

-609 SIDESSGQS
+609 PVQESMGQS
-618 LKPNQYRPIFI
+618 LKPNEYRRIFI
-629 EEKEYEAVIY
+629 EEKEYEASVY
-639 KRSALKIGSIVNGPA
+639 NRDTLSVGSIVNGPA
-654 IVEQDD
+654 VIEQDD
-660 TTTLILPNWIGEVD
+660 TTTLILPNWTGSID
-674 LSGNLVIS
+674 PSGNLVIS
-682 REVAL
+682 KEAAL
-687 HENRSSKA
+687 HEN

>member
-23 NEVTGE
+23 NEATGV

-43 QGVINGLNLLKKRG
+43 QGIINGLNLLKKRG
-57 IDLSKIQYLV
+57 VDLSKIQYLV

-80 KGANLAL
+80 KGADLAL

-115 QPLIPRKHVFPIS
+115 EPLIPRKHVYPIS
-128 ERLLHD
+128 ERLIHD
-134 GTIKKTLHL
+134 GTIKKPLHL
-143 QQLDEAVQQVISKKL
+143 QQLDDAVQHVMSKKL
-158 AGIIISF
+158 AGIVISF

-180 YINNRFPELEV
+180 YINHHYPQLEV

-201 REYERTVMSVINL
+201 REYERTVMSVVNL
-214 YIQPKVKHY
+214 YIQPKVKQY
-223 LKTLETRLKEEGVP
+223 LQTLKSRLKEEGVP
-237 LSPYITQ
+237 ISPYITQ

-252 ESAAISP
+252 ESAAASP

-281 NESNLITLDVGGTS
+281 SEPNLITFDVGGTS

-337 WVDQGGLL
+337 WIDQGGLL

-354 QPGPASYGK
+354 NPGPASYGK
-363 GTKAALTDA
+363 GEKAALTDA

-379 NQDRFAGGHLQLQLS
+379 NQERFAGGHLQLQLS

-399 FQPIADLLDKT
+399 FQPIADQLNKT
-410 IEKAADQLIQ
+410 VEEAADQLIQ

-427 SELSNVMEQQGFDPR
+427 TELSNVMEQQGFDPR
-442 DFSLLAFGGAGPVLA
+442 DFSLLAFGGAGPVVA

-496 KICLQDYTIEQLK
+496 KICLQDYSINQLK
-509 QDYEVLSRK
+509 QDYEMLSRK
-518 ATDWF
+518 ATDWVS
-523 LQQNIHHIK
+523 QQNIQHINQ
-532 KTSILLLADARYQGQ
+532 TSILLLADARYQGQ

-554 LSAHWLNQEQDVHH
+554 LSIDWLKQEQDIHQ
-568 LIEAFHEL
+568 LIEAFHKL
-576 HNRQYGHRD
+576 HQRQYGHRD

-592 THLRVRIIGE
+592 THLRVRVIGE

-609 SIDESSGQS
+609 PVHESSGQS
-618 LKPNQYRPIFI
+618 LKPYEYRRIFI
-629 EEKEYEAVIY
+629 EEKEYEASVY
-639 KRSALKIGSIVNGPA
+639 NRDTLSVGSIVNGPA
-654 IVEQDD
+654 VIEQDD
-660 TTTLILPNWIGEVD
+660 TTTLILPNWTGSID
-674 LSGNLVIS
+674 QSGNLVIS
-682 REVAL
+682 KEAVL
-687 HENRSSKA
+687 HEN

>member
-23 NEVTGE
+23 NEATGE

-43 QGVINGLNLLKKRG
+43 QGIINGLNLLKKRG
-57 IDLSKIQYLV
+57 VDLSNIQYLV

-80 KGANLAL
+80 KGADLAL

-115 QPLIPRKHVFPIS
+115 EPLIPRKHVYPIS
-128 ERLLHD
+128 ERLIHD
-134 GTIKKTLHL
+134 GTIKKPLHL
-143 QQLDEAVQQVISKKL
+143 QQLDDAVQHVISKKL
-158 AGIIISF
+158 AGIVISF

-180 YINNRFPELEV
+180 YINHHYPQLEV
-191 LTSSELWPQM
+191 LPSSELWPQM
-201 REYERTVMSVINL
+201 REYERTVMSVVNL
-214 YIQPKVKHY
+214 YIQPKVKQY
-223 LKTLETRLKEEGVP
+223 LQTLKSRLKEEGVP
-237 LSPYITQ
+237 ISPYITQ

-252 ESAAISP
+252 ESAATSP

-281 NESNLITLDVGGTS
+281 SEPNLITFDVGGTS

-324 AMYSIGAGGGSVA
+324 AMYSIGAGGGSIA
-337 WVDQGGLL
+337 WIDQGGLL

-354 QPGPASYGK
+354 NPGPASYGK
-363 GTKAALTDA
+363 GEKAALTDA

-379 NQDRFAGGHLQLQLS
+379 NQERFAGGHLQLQLS

-399 FQPIADLLDKT
+399 FQPIADQLNKT
-410 IEKAADQLIQ
+410 VEEAADQLIQ

-427 SELSNVMEQQGFDPR
+427 TELSNVMEQQGFDPR
-442 DFSLLAFGGAGPVLA
+442 DFSLLAFGGAGPVVA

-496 KICLQDYTIEQLK
+496 KICLQDYSINQLK
-509 QDYEVLSRK
+509 QDYEKLSRK
-518 ATDWF
+518 ATDWVS
-523 LQQNIHHIK
+523 QQNIQHINQ
-532 KTSILLLADARYQGQ
+532 TSILLLADARYQGQ

-554 LSAHWLNQEQDVHH
+554 LSINWLKQEQDIHQ
-568 LIEAFHEL
+568 LIEAFHKL
-576 HNRQYGHRD
+576 HQRQYGHRD
-585 DQAKIEF
+585 DQARIEF
-592 THLRVRIIGE
+592 THLRVRVIGE

-609 SIDESSGQS
+609 PVHESSGQS
-618 LKPNQYRPIFI
+618 LKPNEYRRIFI
-629 EEKEYEAVIY
+629 EEKEYKASVY
-639 KRSALKIGSIVNGPA
+639 NRDTLSVGSIINGPA
-654 IVEQDD
+654 VIEQDD
-660 TTTLILPNWIGEVD
+660 TTTLILPNWTGSID
-674 LSGNLVIS
+674 PSGNLVIS
-682 REVAL
+682 KEAAL
-687 HENRSSKA
+687 HEN

>member
-23 NEVTGE
+23 NEATGE

-43 QGVINGLNLLKKRG
+43 QGIINGLNLLKKRG
-57 IDLSKIQYLV
+57 VDLSKIQYLV

-80 KGANLAL
+80 KGADLAL

-115 QPLIPRKHVFPIS
+115 EPLIPRKHVYPIS
-128 ERLLHD
+128 ERLIHD
-134 GTIKKTLHL
+134 GTIKKPLHL
-143 QQLDEAVQQVISKKL
+143 QQLDDAVQHVISKKL
-158 AGIIISF
+158 AGIVISF

-180 YINNRFPELEV
+180 YINHHYPQLEV

-201 REYERTVMSVINL
+201 REYERTVMSVVNL
-214 YIQPKVKHY
+214 YIQPKVKQY
-223 LKTLETRLKEEGVP
+223 LQALKSRLKQEGVP
-237 LSPYITQ
+237 ISPYITQ

-252 ESAAISP
+252 ESAAASP

-281 NESNLITLDVGGTS
+281 SEPNLITFDVGGTS

-337 WVDQGGLL
+337 WIDQGGLL

-354 QPGPASYGK
+354 NPGPASYGK
-363 GTKAALTDA
+363 GEKAALTDA

-379 NQDRFAGGHLQLQLS
+379 NQERFAGGHLQLQLS
-394 AAKKA
+394 AAKEA
-399 FQPIADLLDKT
+399 FQSIADQLNKT
-410 IEKAADQLIQ
+410 VEEAADQLIQ

-427 SELSNVMEQQGFDPR
+427 TELSNVMEQQGFDPR
-442 DFSLLAFGGAGPVLA
+442 DFSLLAFGGAGPVVA

-496 KICLQDYTIEQLK
+496 KICLQDYSINQLK
-509 QDYEVLSRK
+509 QDYEKLSRK
-518 ATDWF
+518 ATDWVS
-523 LQQNIHHIK
+523 QQNIQHINQ
-532 KTSILLLADARYQGQ
+532 TSILLLADARYQGQ

-554 LSAHWLNQEQDVHH
+554 LSIDWLKQEQDIHQ
-568 LIEAFHEL
+568 LIEAFHKL
-576 HNRQYGHRD
+576 HQRQYGHRD

-592 THLRVRIIGE
+592 THLRVRVIGE

-609 SIDESSGQS
+609 PVHESSRQS
-618 LKPNQYRPIFI
+618 LKPHEYRRIFI
-629 EEKEYEAVIY
+629 EEKEYEASVY
-639 KRSALKIGSIVNGPA
+639 NRYTLSVGSIVDGPA
-654 IVEQDD
+654 VIEQDD
-660 TTTLILPNWIGEVD
+660 TTTLILPNWTGSID
-674 LSGNLVIS
+674 QLGNLVIS
-682 REVAL
+682 KEAAL
-687 HENRSSKA
+687 HEN

>member
-23 NEVTGE
+23 NEATGE

-43 QGVINGLNLLKKRG
+43 QGIINGLNLLKKRG
-57 IDLSKIQYLV
+57 VDLSNIQYLV

-80 KGANLAL
+80 KGADLAL

-115 QPLIPRKHVFPIS
+115 EPLIPRKHVYPIS
-128 ERLLHD
+128 ERLIHD
-134 GTIKKTLHL
+134 GTIKKPLHL
-143 QQLDEAVQQVISKKL
+143 QQLDDAVQHVISKKL
-158 AGIIISF
+158 AGIVISF

-180 YINNRFPELEV
+180 YINHHYPQLEV
-191 LTSSELWPQM
+191 LPSSELWPQM
-201 REYERTVMSVINL
+201 REYERTVMSVVNL
-214 YIQPKVKHY
+214 YIQPKVKQY
-223 LKTLETRLKEEGVP
+223 LQTLKSRLKEEGVP
-237 LSPYITQ
+237 ISPYITQ

-252 ESAAISP
+252 ESAATSP

-281 NESNLITLDVGGTS
+281 SEPNLITFDVGGTS

-337 WVDQGGLL
+337 WIDQGGLL

-354 QPGPASYGK
+354 NPGPASYGK
-363 GTKAALTDA
+363 GEKAALTDA

-379 NQDRFAGGHLQLQLS
+379 NQERFAGGHLQLQLS

-399 FQPIADLLDKT
+399 FQPIADQLNKT
-410 IEKAADQLIQ
+410 VEEAADQLIQ

-427 SELSNVMEQQGFDPR
+427 TELSNVMEQQGFDPR
-442 DFSLLAFGGAGPVLA
+442 DFSLLAFGGAGPVVA

-496 KICLQDYTIEQLK
+496 KICLQDYSINQLK
-509 QDYEVLSRK
+509 QDYEKLSRK
-518 ATDWF
+518 ATDWVS
-523 LQQNIHHIK
+523 QQNIQHINQ
-532 KTSILLLADARYQGQ
+532 TSILLLADARYQGQ

-554 LSAHWLNQEQDVHH
+554 LSINWLKQEQDIHQ
-568 LIEAFHEL
+568 LIEAFHKL
-576 HNRQYGHRD
+576 HQRQYGHRD
-585 DQAKIEF
+585 DQARIEF
-592 THLRVRIIGE
+592 THLRVRVIGE

-609 SIDESSGQS
+609 PVHESSGQS
-618 LKPNQYRPIFI
+618 LKPNEYRRIFI
-629 EEKEYEAVIY
+629 EEKEYKASVY
-639 KRSALKIGSIVNGPA
+639 NRDTLSVGSIINGPA
-654 IVEQDD
+654 VIEQDD
-660 TTTLILPNWIGEVD
+660 TTTLILPNWTGSID
-674 LSGNLVIS
+674 PSGNLVIS
-682 REVAL
+682 KEAAL
-687 HENRSSKA
+687 HEN

>member
-1 MADVSYRL
+1 MEDVSYRL

-23 NEVTGE
+23 NEATGE

-43 QGVINGLNLLKKRG
+43 QGIINGLNFLKKRG
-57 IDLSKIQYLV
+57 VDLSKIQYLV

-80 KGANLAL
+80 KGADLAL

-115 QPLIPRKHVFPIS
+115 EPLIPRKHVYPIS
-128 ERLLHD
+128 ERLIHD
-134 GTIKKTLHL
+134 GTIKKPLHL
-143 QQLDEAVQQVISKKL
+143 QQLDDAVQHVISKKL
-158 AGIIISF
+158 AGIVISF

-180 YINNRFPELEV
+180 YINHHYPQLEV

-201 REYERTVMSVINL
+201 REYERTVMSVVNL
-214 YIQPKVKHY
+214 YIQPKVKQY
-223 LKTLETRLKEEGVP
+223 LQTLKTRLKEEGVP
-237 LSPYITQ
+237 ISPYITQ

-252 ESAAISP
+252 ESAATSP

-281 NESNLITLDVGGTS
+281 SEPNLITFDVGGTS

-337 WVDQGGLL
+337 WIDQGGLL

-354 QPGPASYGK
+354 NPGPASYGK
-363 GTKAALTDA
+363 GEKAALTDA

-379 NQDRFAGGHLQLQLS
+379 NQERFAGGHLQLQLS

-399 FQPIADLLDKT
+399 FQPIADQLNKT
-410 IEKAADQLIQ
+410 VEEAADQLIQ

-427 SELSNVMEQQGFDPR
+427 TELSNVMEQQGFDPR
-442 DFSLLAFGGAGPVLA
+442 DFSLLAFGGAGPVVA

-496 KICLQDYTIEQLK
+496 KICLQDYSINQLK
-509 QDYEVLSRK
+509 QDYEKLSQK
-518 ATDWF
+518 ATEWVS
-523 LQQNIHHIK
+523 QQNIQHINQ
-532 KTSILLLADARYQGQ
+532 TSILLLADARYQGQ

-554 LSAHWLNQEQDVHH
+554 LSIDWLKKEQDIYQ
-568 LIEAFHEL
+568 LIEAFHKL
-576 HNRQYGHRD
+576 HQRQYGHRD

-592 THLRVRIIGE
+592 THLRVRVIGE

-609 SIDESSGQS
+609 PVHESSGQS
-618 LKPNQYRPIFI
+618 LKPYEYRRIFI
-629 EEKEYEAVIY
+629 EEREYEASVY
-639 KRSALKIGSIVNGPA
+639 NRDTLSVGSIVNGPA
-654 IVEQDD
+654 VIEQDD
-660 TTTLILPNWIGEVD
+660 TTTLILPNWAGSID
-674 LSGNLVIS
+674 PSGNLVIS
-682 REVAL
+682 KEAAL
-687 HENRSSKA
+687 HEN

>member
-9 GIDIGGTFTDLSLI
+9 GIDIGGTFTDLSLM
-23 NEVTGE
+23 NEATGA

-43 QGVINGLNLLKKRG
+43 QGIINGLKLLKDRG
-57 IDLSKIQYLV
+57 VDLSKIQYLV

-80 KGANLAL
+80 KGADLAL

-115 QPLIPRKHVFPIS
+115 EPLIPRKHVYPIS
-128 ERLLHD
+128 ERLIHD
-134 GTIKKTLHL
+134 GTIKKPLHL
-143 QQLDEAVQQVISKKL
+143 QQLDHAVQQVMSKRL
-158 AGIIISF
+158 AGIVISF

-180 YINNRFPELEV
+180 YIKHHYPQLEV

-201 REYERTVMSVINL
+201 REYERTVMSVVNL
-214 YIQPKVKHY
+214 YIQPKVKQY
-223 LKTLETRLKEEGVP
+223 LQTLKSRLKEEGVP
-237 LSPYITQ
+237 ISPYITQ

-252 ESAAISP
+252 ESAATSP

-281 NESNLITLDVGGTS
+281 NESNLITFDVGGTS

-300 IQNGQPTMA
+300 IQKGQPTMA

-337 WVDQGGLL
+337 WIDQGGLL

-363 GTKAALTDA
+363 GKKAALTDA

-379 NQDRFAGGHLQLQLS
+379 NQERFAGGHLHLKLS
-394 AAKKA
+394 AAEKA
-399 FQPIADLLDKT
+399 FQPIADQLNKT
-410 IEKAADQLIQ
+410 VEEAADQLIQ

-427 SELSNVMEQQGFDPR
+427 TELSNVMEQQGFDPR
-442 DFSLLAFGGAGPVLA
+442 DFSLLAFGGAGPVVA

-496 KICLQDYTIEQLK
+496 KICLQDYSIDQLK
-509 QDYEVLSRK
+509 QDYEMLSRK
-518 ATDWF
+518 AADWF
-523 LQQNIHHIK
+523 SQQNIQHIK
-532 KTSILLLADARYQGQ
+532 QTSILLLADARYQGQ

-554 LSAHWLNQEQDVHH
+554 LSTEWLKQEQDIHQ
-568 LIEAFHEL
+568 LIEAFHKL
-576 HNRQYGHRD
+576 HQRQYGHRD
-585 DQAKIEF
+585 DQANIEF
-592 THLRVRIIGE
+592 THLRVRVIGE
-602 TPPLPFS
+602 TPPLPFTPVH
-609 SIDESSGQS
+609 ESSGQS
-618 LKPNQYRPIFI
+618 FKPHEYRRIFI
-629 EEKEYEAVIY
+629 EDKEYEAAIYHRDTLSVGSVI
-639 KRSALKIGSIVNGPA
+639 NGPA
-654 IVEQDD
+654 IIEQDD
-660 TTTLILPNWIGEVD
+660 TTTLILPNWAGSID
-674 LSGNLVIS
+674 QSGNLVIS
-682 REVAL
+682 REAAL
-687 HENRSSKA
+687 HEN

>member
-23 NEVTGE
+23 NEATGE

-43 QGVINGLNLLKKRG
+43 QGIINGLNLLKKRG
-57 IDLSKIQYLV
+57 VDLSKIQYLV

-80 KGANLAL
+80 KGADLAL

-115 QPLIPRKHVFPIS
+115 EPLIPRKHVYPIS
-128 ERLLHD
+128 ERLIHD
-134 GTIKKTLHL
+134 GTIKKPLHL
-143 QQLDEAVQQVISKKL
+143 QQLDDAAQHVMSKKL
-158 AGIIISF
+158 AGIVISF

-180 YINNRFPELEV
+180 YINHHYPQLEV

-201 REYERTVMSVINL
+201 REYERTVMSVVNL
-214 YIQPKVKHY
+214 YIQPKVKQY
-223 LKTLETRLKEEGVP
+223 LKTLKSRLKEEGVP
-237 LSPYITQ
+237 ISPYITQ

-252 ESAAISP
+252 ESAAASP

-281 NESNLITLDVGGTS
+281 SEPNLITFDVGGTS

-337 WVDQGGLL
+337 WIDQGGLL

-354 QPGPASYGK
+354 NPGPASYGK
-363 GTKAALTDA
+363 GEKAALTDA

-379 NQDRFAGGHLQLQLS
+379 NQERFAGGHLQLQLS

-399 FQPIADLLDKT
+399 FQPIADQLNRT
-410 IEKAADQLIQ
+410 VEEAADQLIQ

-427 SELSNVMEQQGFDPR
+427 TELSNVMEQQGFDPR
-442 DFSLLAFGGAGPVLA
+442 DFSLLAFGGAGPVVA

-496 KICLQDYTIEQLK
+496 KICLQDYSINQLK
-509 QDYEVLSRK
+509 QDYEMLSRK
-518 ATDWF
+518 ATDWVS
-523 LQQNIHHIK
+523 QQNIQHINQ
-532 KTSILLLADARYQGQ
+532 TSILLLADARYQGQ

-554 LSAHWLNQEQDVHH
+554 LSIDWLKQEQDMHQ
-568 LIEAFHEL
+568 LIEAFHKL
-576 HNRQYGHRD
+576 HQRQYGHRD

-592 THLRVRIIGE
+592 THLRVRVIGE

-609 SIDESSGQS
+609 PVHESIGQS
-618 LKPNQYRPIFI
+618 LKPYEYRRIFI
-629 EEKEYEAVIY
+629 EEKEYEASVY
-639 KRSALKIGSIVNGPA
+639 NRDTLSVGSIVNGPA
-654 IVEQDD
+654 IIEQDD
-660 TTTLILPNWIGEVD
+660 TTTLILPNWTGSID

-682 REVAL
+682 KEAAL
-687 HENRSSKA
+687 HEN

>member
-29 LTELKTPTVTDDPA
+29 LIELKTPTVTDDPA
-43 QGVINGLNLLKKRG
+43 QGIINGLKLLKKRG

-87 FVTEGFQDILSLQ
+87 FVTEGFQDILTLQ

-115 QPLIPRKHVFPIS
+115 DPLIPRKHVYPIT

-134 GTIKKTLHL
+134 GTIKKPLHL

-158 AGIIISF
+158 AGIVISF

-180 YINNRFPELEV
+180 YIKRHYPHLV
-191 LTSSELWPQM
+191 VITSSELWPQM
-201 REYERTVMSVINL
+201 REYERTVMSVVNL
-214 YIQPKVKHY
+214 YIQPQVKQYLHT
-223 LKTLETRLKEEGVP
+223 LKTRLEEEGVP
-237 LSPYITQ
+237 ISPYITQ

-252 ESAAISP
+252 ESAANAP

-281 NESNLITLDVGGTS
+281 NKPNLITFDVGGTS

-300 IQNGQPTMA
+300 IQKGRPTMA

-337 WVDQGGLL
+337 WIDQGGLL

-354 QPGPASYGK
+354 HPGPASYGK
-363 GTKAALTDA
+363 GSKAALTDA

-379 NQDRFAGGHLQLQLS
+379 NQARFAGGHLQLQLA
-394 AAKKA
+394 AAKVA
-399 FQPIADLLDKT
+399 FQPIADQLHKT
-410 IEKAADQLIQ
+410 VEQAADQLIQ
-420 VAVANMY
+420 VAIANMY
-427 SELSNVMEQQGFDPR
+427 TELSNVMERQGFDPR
-442 DFSLLAFGGAGPVLA
+442 DFSLLAFGGAGPVVA

-467 NVVVPPSPGTLCAL
+467 HVVVPPSPGTLCAL

-496 KICLQDYTIEQLK
+496 KICLQDYTIEQLT
-509 QDYEVLSRK
+509 QDYEILTRQ
-518 ATDWF
+518 ATEWF
-523 LQQNIHHIK
+523 SQQNIQHIK
-532 KTSILLLADARYQGQ
+532 NTSILLMADARYQGQ

-554 LSAHWLNQEQDVHH
+554 LSADWLKQEQDVHQ
-568 LIEAFHEL
+568 LIEAFHQL
-576 HNRQYGHRD
+576 HKRQYGHRD

-592 THLRVRIIGE
+592 THLRVRVIGE

-609 SIDESSGQS
+609 SVQESSREA
-618 LKPNQYRPIFI
+618 LKPHAYRWVFI
-629 EEKEYEAVIY
+629 EDKEYEAAIY
-639 KRSALKIGSIVNGPA
+639 NRSNLSAGSIVNGPS

-660 TTTLILPNWIGEVD
+660 TTTLILPNWRGEID

-687 HENRSSKA
+687 NEN

>member
-23 NEVTGE
+23 NEATGE

-43 QGVINGLNLLKKRG
+43 QGIINGLNLLKKRG
-57 IDLSKIQYLV
+57 VDLSKIQYLV

-80 KGANLAL
+80 KGADLAL

-115 QPLIPRKHVFPIS
+115 EPLIPRKHVYPIS
-128 ERLLHD
+128 ERLIHD
-134 GTIKKTLHL
+134 GTIKKPLHL
-143 QQLDEAVQQVISKKL
+143 PQLDDAAQHVMSKKL
-158 AGIIISF
+158 AGIVISF

-180 YINNRFPELEV
+180 YINHHYPQLEV

-201 REYERTVMSVINL
+201 REYERTVMSVVNL
-214 YIQPKVKHY
+214 YIQPKVKQY
-223 LKTLETRLKEEGVP
+223 LKTLKSRLKEKGVP
-237 LSPYITQ
+237 ISPYITQ

-252 ESAAISP
+252 ESAAASP

-281 NESNLITLDVGGTS
+281 SEPNLITFDVGGTS

-337 WVDQGGLL
+337 WIDQGGLL

-354 QPGPASYGK
+354 NPGPASYGK
-363 GTKAALTDA
+363 GEKAALTDA

-379 NQDRFAGGHLQLQLS
+379 NQERFAGGHLQLQLS

-399 FQPIADLLDKT
+399 FQPIADQLNRT
-410 IEKAADQLIQ
+410 VEEAADQLIQ

-427 SELSNVMEQQGFDPR
+427 TELSNVMEQQGFDPR
-442 DFSLLAFGGAGPVLA
+442 DFSLLAFGGAGPVVA

-496 KICLQDYTIEQLK
+496 KICLQDYSINQLK
-509 QDYEVLSRK
+509 QDYEMLSRK
-518 ATDWF
+518 ATDWVS
-523 LQQNIHHIK
+523 QQNIQHINQ
-532 KTSILLLADARYQGQ
+532 TSILLLADARYQGQ

-554 LSAHWLNQEQDVHH
+554 LSIDWLKQEQDMHQ
-568 LIEAFHEL
+568 LIEAFHKL
-576 HNRQYGHRD
+576 HQRQYGHRD

-592 THLRVRIIGE
+592 THLRVRVIGE

-609 SIDESSGQS
+609 PVHESIGQS
-618 LKPNQYRPIFI
+618 LKPYEYRRIFI
-629 EEKEYEAVIY
+629 EEKEYEASVY
-639 KRSALKIGSIVNGPA
+639 NRDTLSVGSIVNGPA
-654 IVEQDD
+654 IIEQDD
-660 TTTLILPNWIGEVD
+660 TTTLILPNWTGSID

-682 REVAL
+682 KEAAL
-687 HENRSSKA
+687 HEN

>member
-23 NEVTGE
+23 NEATGE

-43 QGVINGLNLLKKRG
+43 QGIINGLNLLKKRG
-57 IDLSKIQYLV
+57 VDLSKIQYLV

-80 KGANLAL
+80 KGADLAL

-115 QPLIPRKHVFPIS
+115 EPLIPRKHVYPIS
-128 ERLLHD
+128 ERLIHD
-134 GTIKKTLHL
+134 GTIKKPLHL
-143 QQLDEAVQQVISKKL
+143 QQLDDTAQHVMSKKL
-158 AGIIISF
+158 AGIVISF

-180 YINNRFPELEV
+180 YINHHYPQLEV

-201 REYERTVMSVINL
+201 REYERTVMSVVNL
-214 YIQPKVKHY
+214 YIQPKVKQY
-223 LKTLETRLKEEGVP
+223 LKTLKSRLKEEGVP
-237 LSPYITQ
+237 ISPYITQ

-252 ESAAISP
+252 ESAAASP

-281 NESNLITLDVGGTS
+281 SEPNLITFDVGGTS

-337 WVDQGGLL
+337 WIDQGGLL

-354 QPGPASYGK
+354 NPGPASYGK
-363 GTKAALTDA
+363 GEKAALTDA

-379 NQDRFAGGHLQLQLS
+379 NQERFAGGHLQLQLS

-399 FQPIADLLDKT
+399 FQPIADQLNKT
-410 IEKAADQLIQ
+410 VEEAADQLIQ

-427 SELSNVMEQQGFDPR
+427 TELSNVMEQQGFDPR
-442 DFSLLAFGGAGPVLA
+442 DFSLLAFGGAGPVVA

-496 KICLQDYTIEQLK
+496 KICLQDYSIHQLK
-509 QDYEVLSRK
+509 QDYEMLSRK
-518 ATDWF
+518 ATDWVS
-523 LQQNIHHIK
+523 QQNIQHINQ
-532 KTSILLLADARYQGQ
+532 TSILLLADARYQGQ

-554 LSAHWLNQEQDVHH
+554 LSIDWLKQEQDMHK
-568 LIEAFHEL
+568 LIEAFHKL
-576 HNRQYGHRD
+576 HQRQYGHRD

-592 THLRVRIIGE
+592 THFRVRVIGE

-609 SIDESSGQS
+609 PVHESIGQS
-618 LKPNQYRPIFI
+618 LKPYEYRRIFI
-629 EEKEYEAVIY
+629 EEKEYEASVY
-639 KRSALKIGSIVNGPA
+639 NRDTLSVGSIVNGPA
-654 IVEQDD
+654 IIEQDD
-660 TTTLILPNWIGEVD
+660 TTTLILPNWTGSID

-682 REVAL
+682 KEAAL
-687 HENRSSKA
+687 HEN

>member
-1 MADVSYRL
+1 MTDVSYRL

-23 NEVTGE
+23 NEATGE

-43 QGVINGLNLLKKRG
+43 QGIINGLNLLKIRG
-57 IDLSKIQYLV
+57 VDLSKIQYLV

-80 KGANLAL
+80 KGADLAL

-115 QPLIPRKHVFPIS
+115 EPLIPRKQVYPIT
-128 ERLLHD
+128 ERLIHD
-134 GTIKKTLHL
+134 GTIKKPLHL
-143 QQLDEAVQQVISKKL
+143 QQLDDAVQHVISKNL
-158 AGIIISF
+158 EGIVISF

-180 YINNRFPELEV
+180 YINHHYPQLEV
-191 LTSSELWPQM
+191 LPSSELWPQM
-201 REYERTVMSVINL
+201 REYERTVMSVVNL
-214 YIQPKVKHY
+214 YIQPKVKQY
-223 LKTLETRLKEEGVP
+223 LQTLKSRLKEEGVP
-237 LSPYITQ
+237 ISPYITQ
-244 SNGGLMDA
+244 SNGGLMDT
-252 ESAAISP
+252 ESAAASP

-281 NESNLITLDVGGTS
+281 SEPNLITFDVGGTS

-300 IQNGQPTMA
+300 IQNGQPAMA

-337 WVDQGGLL
+337 WIDQGGLL

-354 QPGPASYGK
+354 NPGPASYGK
-363 GTKAALTDA
+363 GEKAALTDA
-372 FLICGYL
+372 FLICGYV
-379 NQDRFAGGHLQLQLS
+379 NQERFAGGHLQLQLS

-399 FQPIADLLDKT
+399 FQPIADQLNKT
-410 IEKAADQLIQ
+410 VEEAADQLIQ

-427 SELSNVMEQQGFDPR
+427 TELSNVMEQQGFDPR
-442 DFSLLAFGGAGPVLA
+442 DFSLLAFGGAGPVVA

-496 KICLQDYTIEQLK
+496 KICLQDYSINQLK
-509 QDYEVLSRK
+509 QDYEKLSRK
-518 ATDWF
+518 ATDWVS
-523 LQQNIHHIK
+523 QQNIQHINQ
-532 KTSILLLADARYQGQ
+532 TSILLLADARYQGQ

-554 LSAHWLNQEQDVHH
+554 LSIDWLKQEQDIHQ
-568 LIEAFHEL
+568 LMEAFHQL
-576 HNRQYGHRD
+576 HQRQYGHRD

-592 THLRVRIIGE
+592 THLRVRVIGE

-609 SIDESSGQS
+609 PVHESSGQS
-618 LKPNQYRPIFI
+618 LTPHEYRQIFI
-629 EEKEYEAVIY
+629 EEKEYEASVY
-639 KRSALKIGSIVNGPA
+639 NRDTLSVGSIVNGPA
-654 IVEQDD
+654 VIEQDD
-660 TTTLILPNWIGEVD
+660 TTTLILPNWAGSID
-674 LSGNLVIS
+674 RSGNLVIS
-682 REVAL
+682 KEAAL
-687 HENRSSKA
+687 HEN

>member
-23 NEVTGE
+23 NEATGE

-43 QGVINGLNLLKKRG
+43 QGIINGLNLLKKRG

-80 KGANLAL
+80 KGADLAL

-115 QPLIPRKHVFPIS
+115 EPLIPRKHVYPIS
-128 ERLLHD
+128 ERLIHD
-134 GTIKKTLHL
+134 GTIKKPLHL
-143 QQLDEAVQQVISKKL
+143 QQLDDAAQHVMSKKL
-158 AGIIISF
+158 AGIVISF

-180 YINNRFPELEV
+180 YINHHYPQLEV

-201 REYERTVMSVINL
+201 REYERTVMSVVNL
-214 YIQPKVKHY
+214 YIQPKVKQY
-223 LKTLETRLKEEGVP
+223 LKTLKSRLKEEGVP
-237 LSPYITQ
+237 ISPYITQ

-252 ESAAISP
+252 ESAAASP

-281 NESNLITLDVGGTS
+281 SEPNLITFDVGGTS

-337 WVDQGGLL
+337 WIDQGGLL

-354 QPGPASYGK
+354 NPGPASYGK
-363 GTKAALTDA
+363 GEKAALTDA

-379 NQDRFAGGHLQLQLS
+379 NQERFAGGHLQLQLS

-399 FQPIADLLDKT
+399 FQPIADQLNKT
-410 IEKAADQLIQ
+410 VEEAADQLIQ

-427 SELSNVMEQQGFDPR
+427 TELSNVMEQQGFDPR
-442 DFSLLAFGGAGPVLA
+442 DFSLLAFGGAGPVVA

-496 KICLQDYTIEQLK
+496 KICLQDYSINQLK
-509 QDYEVLSRK
+509 QDYEMLSRK
-518 ATDWF
+518 ATDWVS
-523 LQQNIHHIK
+523 QQNIQHINQ
-532 KTSILLLADARYQGQ
+532 TSILLLADARYQGQ

-554 LSAHWLNQEQDVHH
+554 LSIDWLKQEQDMHQ
-568 LIEAFHEL
+568 LIEAFHKL
-576 HNRQYGHRD
+576 HQRQYGHRD

-592 THLRVRIIGE
+592 THLRVRVIGE

-609 SIDESSGQS
+609 PVHESIGQS
-618 LKPNQYRPIFI
+618 LKPYEYRRIFI
-629 EEKEYEAVIY
+629 EEKEYEASVY
-639 KRSALKIGSIVNGPA
+639 NRDTLSVGSIVNGPA
-654 IVEQDD
+654 IIEQDD
-660 TTTLILPNWIGEVD
+660 TTTLILPNWTGSID

-682 REVAL
+682 KEAAL
-687 HENRSSKA
+687 HEN

>member
-23 NEVTGE
+23 NEATGE

-43 QGVINGLNLLKKRG
+43 QGIINGLNLLKKRG
-57 IDLSKIQYLV
+57 VDLSNIQYLV

-80 KGANLAL
+80 KGADLAL

-115 QPLIPRKHVFPIS
+115 EPLIPRKHVYPIS
-128 ERLLHD
+128 ERLIHD
-134 GTIKKTLHL
+134 GTIKKPLHL
-143 QQLDEAVQQVISKKL
+143 QQLDDAVQHAISKKL
-158 AGIIISF
+158 AGIVISF

-180 YINNRFPELEV
+180 YINHHYPQLEV

-201 REYERTVMSVINL
+201 REYERTVMSVVNL
-214 YIQPKVKHY
+214 YIQPKVKQY
-223 LKTLETRLKEEGVP
+223 LQTLKSRLKEEGVP
-237 LSPYITQ
+237 ISPYITQ

-252 ESAAISP
+252 ESAAASP

-273 AARIAASA
+273 AARIAASSS
-281 NESNLITLDVGGTS
+281 EPNLITFDVGGTS

-337 WVDQGGLL
+337 WIDQGGLL

-354 QPGPASYGK
+354 NPGPASYGK
-363 GTKAALTDA
+363 GEKAALTDA
-372 FLICGYL
+372 FLICAYL
-379 NQDRFAGGHLQLQLS
+379 NQERFAGGHLQLQLS

-399 FQPIADLLDKT
+399 FQPIADQLNKT
-410 IEKAADQLIQ
+410 VEEAADQLIQ

-427 SELSNVMEQQGFDPR
+427 TELSNVMEQQGFDPR
-442 DFSLLAFGGAGPVLA
+442 DFSLLAFGGAGPVVA

-496 KICLQDYTIEQLK
+496 KICLQDYSINQLK
-509 QDYEVLSRK
+509 QDYEKLSRK
-518 ATDWF
+518 ATDWVS
-523 LQQNIHHIK
+523 QQNIQHINQ
-532 KTSILLLADARYQGQ
+532 TSILLLADARYQGQ

-554 LSAHWLNQEQDVHH
+554 LSIDWLKQEQNIHQ
-568 LIEAFHEL
+568 LIEAFHKL
-576 HNRQYGHRD
+576 HQRQYGHRD

-592 THLRVRIIGE
+592 THLRVRVIGE

-609 SIDESSGQS
+609 PVHESSGQS
-618 LKPNQYRPIFI
+618 LKPYEYRRIFI
-629 EEKEYEAVIY
+629 EEKEYEASVY
-639 KRSALKIGSIVNGPA
+639 NRDTLSVGSIVNGPA
-654 IVEQDD
+654 VIEQDD
-660 TTTLILPNWIGEVD
+660 TTTLILPNWAGSID
-674 LSGNLVIS
+674 PSGNLVIS
-682 REVAL
+682 KEAAL
-687 HENRSSKA
+687 HEN

>member
-23 NEVTGE
+23 NEATGE

-43 QGVINGLNLLKKRG
+43 QGIINGLNLLKKRG
-57 IDLSKIQYLV
+57 VDLSNIQYLV

-80 KGANLAL
+80 KGADLAL

-100 RLRLPIPYDF
+100 RLRLPVPYDF

-115 QPLIPRKHVFPIS
+115 EPLIPRKHVYPIS
-128 ERLLHD
+128 ERLIHD
-134 GTIKKTLHL
+134 GTIKKPLHL
-143 QQLDEAVQQVISKKL
+143 QQLDDAVQHVISKKL
-158 AGIIISF
+158 AGIVISF

-180 YINNRFPELEV
+180 YINHHYPQLEV

-201 REYERTVMSVINL
+201 REYERTVMSVVNL
-214 YIQPKVKHY
+214 YIQPKVKQY
-223 LKTLETRLKEEGVP
+223 LQTLKSRLKEEGVP
-237 LSPYITQ
+237 ISPYITQ

-252 ESAAISP
+252 ESAATSP

-281 NESNLITLDVGGTS
+281 SEPNLITFDVGGTS

-324 AMYSIGAGGGSVA
+324 AMYSIGAGGGSVG
-337 WVDQGGLL
+337 WIDQGGLL

-354 QPGPASYGK
+354 NPGPASYGK
-363 GTKAALTDA
+363 GEKAALTDA

-379 NQDRFAGGHLQLQLS
+379 NQERFAGGHLQLQLS

-399 FQPIADLLDKT
+399 FQPIADQLNKT
-410 IEKAADQLIQ
+410 LEEAADQLIQ

-427 SELSNVMEQQGFDPR
+427 TELSNVMEQQGFDPR
-442 DFSLLAFGGAGPVLA
+442 DFSLLAFGGAGPVVA

-496 KICLQDYTIEQLK
+496 KICLQDYSINQLK
-509 QDYEVLSRK
+509 QDYEKLSRK
-518 ATDWF
+518 ATDWVS
-523 LQQNIHHIK
+523 QQNIQHINQ
-532 KTSILLLADARYQGQ
+532 TTILLLADARYQGQ

-554 LSAHWLNQEQDVHH
+554 LSIDWLKQEQDIHQ
-568 LIEAFHEL
+568 LIEAFHKL
-576 HNRQYGHRD
+576 HQRQYGHRD

-592 THLRVRIIGE
+592 THLRVRVIGE

-609 SIDESSGQS
+609 SVHESSGQS
-618 LKPNQYRPIFI
+618 LKPNEYRRIFI
-629 EEKEYEAVIY
+629 EEKEYEASVY
-639 KRSALKIGSIVNGPA
+639 NRDTLSVGSIVNGPA
-654 IVEQDD
+654 VIEQDD
-660 TTTLILPNWIGEVD
+660 TTTLILPNWTGSID
-674 LSGNLVIS
+674 PSGNLVIS
-682 REVAL
+682 KEAAL
-687 HENRSSKA
+687 HEN

>member
-9 GIDIGGTFTDLSLI
+9 GIDIGGTFTDLSLM
-23 NEVTGE
+23 NEATGE

-43 QGVINGLNLLKKRG
+43 QGIINGLKLLKERG
-57 IDLSKIQYLV
+57 VDLSKIQYLV

-80 KGANLAL
+80 KGADLAL

-110 NSRLP
+110 NSQLP
-115 QPLIPRKHVFPIS
+115 EPLIPRKHVYPIS
-128 ERLLHD
+128 ERLIHD
-134 GTIKKTLHL
+134 GSIKKPLQL
-143 QQLDEAVQQVISKKL
+143 QQLDDAVQQVISKKL
-158 AGIIISF
+158 AGIVISF

-180 YINNRFPELEV
+180 YIHHHYPQLDV

-201 REYERTVMSVINL
+201 REYERTVMSVVNL
-214 YIQPKVKHY
+214 YIQPKVKQY
-223 LKTLETRLKEEGVP
+223 LQTLKNRLKEEGVP
-237 LSPYITQ
+237 ISPYITQ

-252 ESAAISP
+252 ESAATSP

-273 AARIAASA
+273 AARIATSA
-281 NESNLITLDVGGTS
+281 NEPNLITFDVGGTS

-337 WVDQGGLL
+337 WLDQGGLL

-363 GTKAALTDA
+363 GKKAALTDA

-379 NQDRFAGGHLQLQLS
+379 NQDRFAGGHLQLKRS
-394 AAKKA
+394 AAEIA
-399 FQPIADLLDKT
+399 FQPIADQLHKT
-410 IEKAADQLIQ
+410 VEQAADQLIQ

-427 SELSNVMEQQGFDPR
+427 TELSNVMEQQGFDPR
-442 DFSLLAFGGAGPVLA
+442 DFSLLAFGGAGPVVA

-496 KICLQDYTIEQLK
+496 KICLQDYTLDELK
-509 QDYEVLSRK
+509 QDYEMLSRK
-518 ATDWF
+518 ATGWF
-523 LQQNIHHIK
+523 SQQNIQHIK
-532 KTSILLLADARYQGQ
+532 QTSILLLADARYQGQ

-554 LSAHWLNQEQDVHH
+554 LSVDWLKQEQDVYH
-568 LIEAFHEL
+568 LIEAFHNL
-576 HNRQYGHRD
+576 HERQYGHRD
-585 DQAKIEF
+585 DQANIEF
-592 THLRVRIIGE
+592 THLRVRVIGE

-609 SIDESSGQS
+609 LGDESSGQPLIPQS
-618 LKPNQYRPIFI
+618 YRRIFI
-629 EEKEYEAVIY
+629 EEKEYEASVY
-639 KRSALKIGSIVNGPA
+639 NRSTLSLGAVVKGPA
-654 IVEQDD
+654 IIEQDD
-660 TTTLILPNWIGEVD
+660 TTTLILPKWAGSID
-674 LSGNLVIS
+674 HSGNLVIS
-682 REVAL
+682 REAAL
-687 HENRSSKA
+687 HGN

>member
-23 NEVTGE
+23 NEATGE

-43 QGVINGLNLLKKRG
+43 QGIINGLNLLKKRG
-57 IDLSKIQYLV
+57 VDLSNIQYLV

-80 KGANLAL
+80 KGADLAL

-115 QPLIPRKHVFPIS
+115 EPLIPRKHVYPIS
-128 ERLLHD
+128 ERLIHD
-134 GTIKKTLHL
+134 GTIKKPLHL
-143 QQLDEAVQQVISKKL
+143 QQLDDAVQHVISKKL
-158 AGIIISF
+158 AGIVISF

-180 YINNRFPELEV
+180 YINHHYPQLEV
-191 LTSSELWPQM
+191 LPSSELWPQM
-201 REYERTVMSVINL
+201 REYERTVMSVVNL
-214 YIQPKVKHY
+214 YIQPKVKQY
-223 LKTLETRLKEEGVP
+223 LQTLKSRLKEEGVP
-237 LSPYITQ
+237 ISPYITQ

-252 ESAAISP
+252 ESAATSP

-273 AARIAASA
+273 TARIAASA
-281 NESNLITLDVGGTS
+281 SEPNLITFDVGGTS

-337 WVDQGGLL
+337 WIDQGGLL

-354 QPGPASYGK
+354 NPGPASYGK
-363 GTKAALTDA
+363 GEKAALTDA

-379 NQDRFAGGHLQLQLS
+379 NQERFAGGHLQLQLS

-399 FQPIADLLDKT
+399 FQPIADQLNKT
-410 IEKAADQLIQ
+410 VEEAADQLIQ

-427 SELSNVMEQQGFDPR
+427 TELSNVMEQQGFDPR
-442 DFSLLAFGGAGPVLA
+442 DFSLLAFGGAGPVVA

-496 KICLQDYTIEQLK
+496 KICLQDYSINQLK
-509 QDYEVLSRK
+509 QDYEKLSRK
-518 ATDWF
+518 ATDWVS
-523 LQQNIHHIK
+523 QQNIQHINQ
-532 KTSILLLADARYQGQ
+532 TSILLLADARYQGQ

-554 LSAHWLNQEQDVHH
+554 LSINWLKQEQDIHQ
-568 LIEAFHEL
+568 LIEAFHKL
-576 HNRQYGHRD
+576 HQRQYGHRD
-585 DQAKIEF
+585 DQARIEF
-592 THLRVRIIGE
+592 THLRVRVIGE
-602 TPPLPFS
+602 TPTLPFS
-609 SIDESSGQS
+609 PVHESSGQS
-618 LKPNQYRPIFI
+618 LKPNEYRRIFI
-629 EEKEYEAVIY
+629 EEKEYKASVY
-639 KRSALKIGSIVNGPA
+639 NRDTLSVGSIINGPA
-654 IVEQDD
+654 VIEQDD
-660 TTTLILPNWIGEVD
+660 TTTLILPNWTGSID
-674 LSGNLVIS
+674 PSGNLVIS
-682 REVAL
+682 KEAAL
-687 HENRSSKA
+687 HEN